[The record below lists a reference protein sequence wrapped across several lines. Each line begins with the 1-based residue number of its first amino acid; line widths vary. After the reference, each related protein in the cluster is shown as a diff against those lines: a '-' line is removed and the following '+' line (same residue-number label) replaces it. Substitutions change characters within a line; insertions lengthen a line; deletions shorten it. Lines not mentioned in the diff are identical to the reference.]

1 MALRPEDLRYFM
13 RRSLAKDLNTLD
25 AVREAE
31 LVYVTDT
38 GEIYV
43 GTKTGVRNI
52 VAEAISGAII
62 PTIGDN
68 GNWFIQGNDTG
79 RASRGPKGDAYIL
92 TDADKREIEEISG
105 NYAAIAQR
113 AATQASGSAD
123 VATQALSTV
132 QELEQRVVD
141 STVETLRLAK
151 QVESATNAVTA
162 EIQKFWQDW
171 NSIRDLVIS
180 VNEDSKVLQASALKL
195 KQEING
201 VEEQVQL
208 DIAQIEQLKA
218 DIQALSDEIDVK
230 VEQAAQVAADKVIG
244 ETKEQIDAALRTVN
258 VAKDEVLVLRN
269 ETRVSATAAATAQSG
284 SEAARDGSIA
294 ARDGSI
300 AAKNASEKAKNDAQS
315 LITSASGDF
324 NTVLTQA
331 QTAANNADNSAGRA
345 SASATSASNS
355 ATAAGTSAT
364 NAKASEIAAGV
375 SETKAKQSETTAG
388 EKVILATE
396 QADRAKTEAD
406 RAADKA
412 ASIDTSKVVKS
423 VNNIKPDPTT
433 GNVTIDVGVA
443 KWEDIQNKPTFAS
456 VATSGMYNDLIGKPE
471 IPVEY
476 VKSIRKSADKSVTF
490 TNSDGSNT
498 LIDVIKNAVQLN
510 GKEASLYQ
518 LKADMP
524 TLATVARTGRYADL
538 LEKPSLNFLPITGG
552 KLTGGLTIQSKTS
565 SQKPFTINNTEGQL
579 DFSLEKVVNVADSLE
594 TLIFK
599 NNVNHNAYKGRI
611 RFYINN
617 SYISL
622 ETISDSM
629 ALVLSNIAVPTSLL
643 DAANKQYVDEN
654 SFTNNI
660 ATLDEALA
668 GTVENKAMTP
678 KSTAEV
684 VKVKGNVPV
693 GFIKYN
699 PLSIIEEGWL
709 DASHGDTV
717 ERVAYPDL
725 WAYVKAHPELL
736 KTEKEYTTIGN
747 NNKGHVPYYSSGDG
761 TTTFR
766 LPKILWYPCATND
779 TQKYGNFATD
789 TQRNITGT
797 LLTNPQG
804 GSPFSRNQTGIW
816 IDKPETY
823 VTTIPQSANNYSA
836 QTGVDFDAS
845 KSVGAEHT
853 GEEVK
858 PKTYYGCYVV
868 KAYGTVSNIGNVDIQ
883 NVVKAQTVL
892 ENRVTAI
899 EDRKPDLDNLSMPSD
914 SAVAIT
920 LTQQNQGW
928 TAPSDGWVWAR
939 KVSDG
944 TVRGCWCRCFNN
956 PDPKQATFGTVLY
969 SDYGTAGSYD
979 LCGFIPVAKGATLYF
994 SWAYNVVIY
1003 FIPAE
1008 SALASTGVFGWA
1020 TGSTPVPTK
1029 LSNLDQRSNLILGD
1043 KDGFFNV
1050 VNGSQR
1056 EIGKYFDFNKTIAIV
1071 NVSYNCD
1078 VYYVKYIPGTSSP
1091 DTLTID
1097 FSSLGTTY
1105 VPVGQDIESRVIT
1118 FMIQCPESAPP
1129 LNWRG
1134 LPTATVVAGAVPTL
1148 ASKSIN
1154 IINLEVIYNKLQDK
1168 FTLMILPQVSVAINT
1183 P

>member
-52 VAEAISGAII
+52 VTEAISGAII
-62 PTIGDN
+62 PAIGDN

-105 NYAAIAQR
+105 NYAKAAEKSANEALDSASLAVSTLRDMEAIQQKVIDS
-113 AATQASGSAD
+113 ATE
-123 VATQALSTV
+123 VATNT
-132 QELEQRVVD
+132 LEVREQ
-141 STVETLRLAK
+141 TA
-151 QVESATNAVTA
+151 NVTA

-171 NSIRDLVIS
+171 KPIQDLVMS

-218 DIQALSDEIDVK
+218 DIQALSDEIDGK

-244 ETKEQIDAALRTVN
+244 KTKEQIDAALNTVN
-258 VAKDEVLVLRN
+258 VARDEVLVLRN
-269 ETRVSATAAATAQSG
+269 ETRIAATAAATAQSG
-284 SEAARDGSIA
+284 SEAARDASIV
-294 ARDGSI
+294 
-300 AAKNASEKAKNDAQS
+300 AKNASEKAKNDAQS

-324 NTVLTQA
+324 NIVLTQA
-331 QTAANNADNSAGRA
+331 QTAANNADNAAGRA

-364 NAKASEIAAGV
+364 NAKASETAAGV

-388 EKVILATE
+388 EKVTLATE
-396 QADRAKTEAD
+396 QADRAKAEAD
-406 RAADKA
+406 RAAENA
-412 ASIDTSKVVKS
+412 ASIDPSKLVKS

-471 IPVEY
+471 IPAEY

-498 LIDVIKNAVQLN
+498 LIDVIKNAVQLD

-524 TLATVARTGRYADL
+524 TLATVAQTGRYADL
-538 LEKPSLNFLPITGG
+538 LEKPSLDFLPITGG
-552 KLTGGLTIQSKTS
+552 KLTGGLTIQSETS
-565 SQKPFTINNTEGQL
+565 SQKPFTINNTAGQL
-579 DFSLEKVVNVADSLE
+579 DFSLEKVVNDVGSLE
-594 TLIFK
+594 TIIFK
-599 NNVNHNAYKGRI
+599 NNVNNDTYKGRI
-611 RFYINN
+611 RFYIDND
-617 SYISL
+617 YISL
-622 ETISDSM
+622 ETISEGTE
-629 ALVLSNIAVPTSLL
+629 LLLRNIALPTSLF

-684 VKVKGNVPV
+684 VKAKGNVPV

-725 WAYVKAHPELL
+725 WAYVEAHPELL
-736 KTEKEYTTIGN
+736 KTEEEYTTIGN
-747 NNKGHVPYYSSGDG
+747 NNEGHVPYYSSGDG

-779 TQKYGNFATD
+779 STLRGTFATD
-789 TQRNITGT
+789 TQRNITG
-797 LLTNPQG
+797 LAGSVVANPVSG
-804 GSPFSRNQTGIW
+804 AFEFGKTDSPLGSGTFALKRLN
-816 IDKPETY
+816 
-823 VTTIPQSANNYSA
+823 
-836 QTGVDFDAS
+836 FDAS
-845 KSVGAEHT
+845 RVVGAEHT
-853 GEEVK
+853 GDTVK

-868 KAYGTVSNIGNVDIQ
+868 KAYGTVSNTGNVDIQ
-883 NVVKAQTVL
+883 NVVNAQTVL

-920 LTQQNQGW
+920 LTQQNQAW

-939 KVSDG
+939 KIPDG
-944 TVRGCWCRCFNN
+944 TVAGSWCRCFNN
-956 PDPKQATFGTVLY
+956 PDPKQATFGTVFY
-969 SDYGTAGSYD
+969 SDYGTMGSND

-994 SWAYNVVIY
+994 SWANNAVIY

-1020 TGSTPVPTK
+1020 TGSAPVPTR
-1029 LSNLDQRSNLILGD
+1029 LSDLDQRSNLILGD

-1056 EIGKYFDFNKTIAIV
+1056 EIGKYFSLNSTKNTV

-1078 VYYVKYIPGTSSP
+1078 VYYITYAKAISM
-1091 DTLTID
+1091 LTID

-1105 VPVGQDIESRVIT
+1105 VPEGQGIESRVIT
-1118 FMIQCPESAPP
+1118 FMIQCSASAPP
-1129 LNWRG
+1129 LNWTN

-1148 ASKSIN
+1148 ATNSIN

>member
-52 VAEAISGAII
+52 VTEAISGAII

-113 AATQASGSAD
+113 AATQASGSAG

-171 NSIRDLVIS
+171 NPIQDLVMS

-258 VAKDEVLVLRN
+258 VARDEVLVLRN

-284 SEAARDGSIA
+284 SEAARDA
-294 ARDGSI
+294 SI

-331 QTAANNADNSAGRA
+331 QTAANNADNAAGRA

-364 NAKASEIAAGV
+364 NAKASETAAGV

-388 EKVILATE
+388 EKVTLATE
-396 QADRAKTEAD
+396 QADRAKAEAD
-406 RAADKA
+406 RAAENV
-412 ASIDTSKVVKS
+412 ASVDPSKLVKS

-443 KWEDIQNKPTFAS
+443 KWEDIQNKPTFAD
-456 VATSGMYNDLIGKPE
+456 VATSGMYNDLIEKPE

-498 LIDVIKNAVQLN
+498 LIDVIKNAVQLD

-524 TLATVARTGRYADL
+524 TLATVAQTGRYADL
-538 LEKPSLNFLPITGG
+538 LEKPSLDFLPITGG
-552 KLTGGLTIQSKTS
+552 KLTGGLTIQSETS
-565 SQKPFTINNTEGQL
+565 SQKPFTINNTAGQL
-579 DFSLEKVVNVADSLE
+579 DFSLEKVVNDAGSLE

-599 NNVNHNAYKGRI
+599 NNVNHDAYKGRI

-684 VKVKGNVPV
+684 VKAKGNVPV

-725 WAYVKAHPELL
+725 WAYVEAHPELL
-736 KTEKEYTTIGN
+736 KTEEEYTTIGN
-747 NNKGHVPYYSSGDG
+747 NNEGHVPYYSSGNG

-779 TQKYGNFATD
+779 STLRGTFATG
-789 TQRNITGT
+789 TQRNITGSIGEVFAP
-797 LLTNPQG
+797 NPPHTTG
-804 GSPFSRNQTGIW
+804 AFTEEVSRKIHVINDSAENHIW
-816 IDKPETY
+816 KI
-823 VTTIPQSANNYSA
+823 N
-836 QTGVDFDAS
+836 FDAS
-845 KSVGAEHT
+845 RSVGAEHT
-853 GEEVK
+853 GDTVK
-858 PKTYYGCYVV
+858 PKTHYGCYVV
-868 KAYGTVSNIGNVDIQ
+868 KAYGTVSNTGNVDIQ
-883 NVVKAQTVL
+883 NVVNAQTVL

-914 SAVAIT
+914 SAVAIS
-920 LTQQNQGW
+920 LTQQNQAW

-939 KVSDG
+939 KVPDG
-944 TVRGCWCRCFNN
+944 TVPGSWCRCFNN
-956 PDPKQATFGTVLY
+956 PDPKQATFGTLFY
-969 SDYGTAGSYD
+969 SDYGTMGSND

-994 SWAYNVVIY
+994 SWANNAVIY

-1020 TGSTPVPTK
+1020 TGSAPVPTK
-1029 LSNLDQRSNLILGD
+1029 LSDLDQRSNLILGD

-1056 EIGKYFDFNKTIAIV
+1056 EIGKYFDLNPATSIV

-1078 VYYVKYIPGTSSP
+1078 VYYIKYIPDTSLP
-1091 DTLTID
+1091 DMLTID

-1118 FMIQCPESAPP
+1118 FMIQCSTSAPP
-1129 LNWRG
+1129 LNWMG
-1134 LPTATVVAGAVPTL
+1134 LPTATVVTGAVPTL
-1148 ASKSIN
+1148 ATNSIN

>member
-52 VAEAISGAII
+52 VTEAISGAII

-105 NYAAIAQR
+105 NYAKAAEKSANEALSSASLAVSTLRDMEAIQQKVIDS
-113 AATQASGSAD
+113 ATE
-123 VATQALSTV
+123 VATNT
-132 QELEQRVVD
+132 LEVREQ
-141 STVETLRLAK
+141 TA
-151 QVESATNAVTA
+151 NVTA

-171 NSIRDLVIS
+171 KPIQDLVMS

-244 ETKEQIDAALRTVN
+244 ETKEQIDAALNTVN
-258 VAKDEVLVLRN
+258 VARDEVLVLRN
-269 ETRVSATAAATAQSG
+269 ETRVAATAAATAQSG
-284 SEAARDGSIA
+284 SEAARDASIV
-294 ARDGSI
+294 
-300 AAKNASEKAKNDAQS
+300 AKNASEKAKNDAQS

-331 QTAANNADNSAGRA
+331 QTAANNADNAAGRA

-364 NAKASEIAAGV
+364 NAKASETAAGV

-388 EKVILATE
+388 EKVTLATE
-396 QADRAKTEAD
+396 QADRAKAEAD
-406 RAADKA
+406 RAAEIA
-412 ASIDTSKVVKS
+412 ASVDPSKLVKS

-433 GNVTIDVGVA
+433 GNVTIDVGAA
-443 KWEDIQNKPTFAS
+443 KWEDIQNKPTFAD

-476 VKSIRKSADKSVTF
+476 VKSIRKSTDKSVTF

-498 LIDVIKNAVQLN
+498 LIDVIKNAVQLD

-524 TLATVARTGRYADL
+524 TLATVAQTGRYADL
-538 LEKPSLNFLPITGG
+538 LEKPSLDFLPITGG
-552 KLTGGLTIQSKTS
+552 KLTGGLTIQSETS
-565 SQKPFTINNTEGQL
+565 SQKPFTINNTAGQL
-579 DFSLEKVVNVADSLE
+579 DFSLEKVVNDTDSLE

-599 NNVNHNAYKGRI
+599 NNVNHDAYKGRI
-611 RFYINN
+611 RFYIGND
-617 SYISL
+617 YISL

-668 GTVENKAMTP
+668 GTIENKAMTP

-684 VKVKGNVPV
+684 VKAKGNVPV

-725 WAYVKAHPELL
+725 WAYVEAHPELL
-736 KTEKEYTTIGN
+736 KTEEEYATIGN
-747 NNKGHVPYYSSGDG
+747 NNEGHVPYYSSGDG

-779 TQKYGNFATD
+779 STLRGTFATD
-789 TQRNITGT
+789 TQRNITGSIGEVFAP
-797 LLTNPQG
+797 NPPHTAG
-804 GSPFSRNQTGIW
+804 AFTEEVSRKIHVINDSAENHIW
-816 IDKPETY
+816 KI
-823 VTTIPQSANNYSA
+823 N
-836 QTGVDFDAS
+836 FDAS
-845 KSVGAEHT
+845 RSVGAEHT
-853 GEEVK
+853 GDTVK
-858 PKTYYGCYVV
+858 PKTHYGCYVV
-868 KAYGTVSNIGNVDIQ
+868 KAYGTVSNTGNVDIQ
-883 NVVKAQTVL
+883 NVVNAQTVL

-920 LTQQNQGW
+920 LTQQNQAW
-928 TAPSDGWVWAR
+928 TAPSDGWIWAR
-939 KVSDG
+939 KIPDG
-944 TVRGCWCRCFNN
+944 TVAGSWCRCFNN
-956 PDPKQATFGTVLY
+956 PDPKQATFGTVFY
-969 SDYGTAGSYD
+969 SDYGTMGSND

-994 SWAYNVVIY
+994 SWANNAVIY

-1029 LSNLDQRSNLILGD
+1029 LSDLDQRSNLILGD
-1043 KDGFFNV
+1043 KDGFFNI

-1056 EIGKYFDFNKTIAIV
+1056 EIGKYFSLNSTENTV

-1078 VYYVKYIPGTSSP
+1078 VYYITYAEAISM
-1091 DTLTID
+1091 LTID

-1105 VPVGQDIESRVIT
+1105 VPEGQGIESRVIT
-1118 FMIQCPESAPP
+1118 FMIQCSASAPP
-1129 LNWRG
+1129 LNWTN

-1148 ASKSIN
+1148 ATNNIN
-1154 IINLEVIYNKLQDK
+1154 IINLEVIYNKSQDK

>member
-52 VAEAISGAII
+52 VTEAISGAII

-105 NYAAIAQR
+105 NYAKAAEKSANEALSSASLAVSTLRDMEAIQQKVIDS
-113 AATQASGSAD
+113 ATE
-123 VATQALSTV
+123 VATNT
-132 QELEQRVVD
+132 LEVREQ
-141 STVETLRLAK
+141 TA
-151 QVESATNAVTA
+151 NVTA

-171 NSIRDLVIS
+171 KPIQDLVMS

-244 ETKEQIDAALRTVN
+244 KTKEQIDAALNTVN
-258 VAKDEVLVLRN
+258 VARDEVLVLRN
-269 ETRVSATAAATAQSG
+269 ETRVAATAAATAQAG
-284 SEAARDGSIA
+284 SEAARDASIV
-294 ARDGSI
+294 
-300 AAKNASEKAKNDAQS
+300 AKNASEKAKNDAQS

-331 QTAANNADNSAGRA
+331 QTAANNADNAAGRA

-364 NAKASEIAAGV
+364 NAKASETAAGV
-375 SETKAKQSETTAG
+375 SETKAKQSETTAV
-388 EKVILATE
+388 EKVTLATE

-406 RAADKA
+406 RAAENA
-412 ASIDTSKVVKS
+412 ASIDPSKLVKS

-443 KWEDIQNKPTFAS
+443 KWEDIQNKPTFAD

-498 LIDVIKNAVQLN
+498 LIDVIKNAVQLD

-524 TLATVARTGRYADL
+524 TLATVAQTGRYADL
-538 LEKPSLNFLPITGG
+538 LEKPSLDFLPITGG
-552 KLTGGLTIQSKTS
+552 KLTGGLTIQSETS
-565 SQKPFTINNTEGQL
+565 SQKPFTINNTAGQL
-579 DFSLEKVVNVADSLE
+579 DFSLEKVVNDVGSLE
-594 TLIFK
+594 TIIFK
-599 NNVNHNAYKGRI
+599 NNVNHDTYKGRI
-611 RFYINN
+611 RFYIDND
-617 SYISL
+617 YISL
-622 ETISDSM
+622 ETISEGTE
-629 ALVLSNIAVPTSLL
+629 LLLRNIAVPTSLL
-643 DAANKQYVDEN
+643 DAANKQYVDDN

-684 VKVKGNVPV
+684 VKAKGNVPV

-709 DASHGDTV
+709 DASHGNTV

-725 WAYVKAHPELL
+725 WAYVEAHPELL
-736 KTEKEYTTIGN
+736 KTEEEYTTIGN
-747 NNKGHVPYYSSGDG
+747 NNEGHVPYYSSGDG

-766 LPKILWYPCATND
+766 LPKILWYPCTTND
-779 TQKYGNFATD
+779 STLRGTSATD
-789 TQRNITGT
+789 TQRNITGSIGEVFAP
-797 LLTNPQG
+797 NPPHTTG
-804 GSPFSRNQTGIW
+804 AFTEEVSRKIHVINDSAENHIW
-816 IDKPETY
+816 KI
-823 VTTIPQSANNYSA
+823 N
-836 QTGVDFDAS
+836 FDAS
-845 KSVGAEHT
+845 RSVGAEHT
-853 GEEVK
+853 GDTVK
-858 PKTYYGCYVV
+858 PKTHYGCYVV
-868 KAYGTVSNIGNVDIQ
+868 KAYGTVSNTGNVDIQ
-883 NVVKAQTVL
+883 NVVNAQTVL

-920 LTQQNQGW
+920 LTQQNQAW
-928 TAPSDGWVWAR
+928 TAPSDGWIWAR
-939 KVSDG
+939 KVPDG
-944 TVRGCWCRCFNN
+944 TVTGSWCRCFNN
-956 PDPKQATFGTVLY
+956 PDPKQATFGTVFY
-969 SDYGTAGSYD
+969 SDYGTMGSND

-994 SWAYNVVIY
+994 SWANNAVIY

-1029 LSNLDQRSNLILGD
+1029 LSDLDQRSNLILGD

-1056 EIGKYFDFNKTIAIV
+1056 EIGKYFDFNNTIAIV

-1078 VYYVKYIPGTSSP
+1078 VYYVKYIPDISSP
-1091 DTLTID
+1091 DMLTID

-1129 LNWRG
+1129 LNWMG
-1134 LPTATVVAGAVPTL
+1134 LPTATVVAGAVPIL

>member
-52 VAEAISGAII
+52 VTEAISGAII

-171 NSIRDLVIS
+171 NPIQDLVMS

-208 DIAQIEQLKA
+208 DVAQIEQLKA

-230 VEQAAQVAADKVIG
+230 VEQAAQVAADKVID

-258 VAKDEVLVLRN
+258 VARDEVLVLRN
-269 ETRVSATAAATAQSG
+269 ETRVSATAAATAQSD
-284 SEAARDGSIA
+284 SEAARDA
-294 ARDGSI
+294 SI

-315 LITSASGDF
+315 LITSASDDF

-331 QTAANNADNSAGRA
+331 QTAANDADNSAGRA

-364 NAKASEIAAGV
+364 NAKASETAAGV

-388 EKVILATE
+388 EKVTLATE

-406 RAADKA
+406 RAAEKA
-412 ASIDTSKVVKS
+412 ASIDSSKLVKS

-471 IPVEY
+471 IPLEY

-498 LIDVIKNAVQLN
+498 LIDVIKNAVQLD

-524 TLATVARTGRYADL
+524 TLATVAQTGRYADL
-538 LEKPSLNFLPITGG
+538 LEKPSLDFLPITGG
-552 KLTGGLTIQSKTS
+552 KLTGGLTIQSETS
-565 SQKPFTINNTEGQL
+565 SQKPFTINNTAGQL
-579 DFSLEKVVNVADSLE
+579 DFSLEKVVNDADSLE

-599 NNVNHNAYKGRI
+599 NNVNHDAYKGRI

-684 VKVKGNVPV
+684 VKAKGNVPV

-725 WAYVKAHPELL
+725 WAYVEAHPELL
-736 KTEKEYTTIGN
+736 KTEEEYTTIGN
-747 NNKGHVPYYSSGDG
+747 NNEGHVPYYSSGDG

-779 TQKYGNFATD
+779 LTLRGTFATD
-789 TQRNITGT
+789 TQRNITG
-797 LLTNPQG
+797 LAGSVVANPVSG
-804 GSPFSRNQTGIW
+804 AFEFGETDSPLGSGTFALKRLN
-816 IDKPETY
+816 
-823 VTTIPQSANNYSA
+823 
-836 QTGVDFDAS
+836 FDAS
-845 KSVGAEHT
+845 RVVGAERT
-853 GEEVK
+853 GDTVK
-858 PKTYYGCYVV
+858 PKTHYGCYVV
-868 KAYGTVSNIGNVDIQ
+868 KAYGTVSNTGNVDIQ
-883 NVVKAQTVL
+883 NVVNAQTVL

-920 LTQQNQGW
+920 LTQQNQAW

-939 KVSDG
+939 KVPDG
-944 TVRGCWCRCFNN
+944 TVTGSWCRCFNN
-956 PDPKQATFGTVLY
+956 PDPKQATFGTVFY
-969 SDYGTAGSYD
+969 NDYGTMGSND

-994 SWAYNVVIY
+994 SWANNAVIY

-1029 LSNLDQRSNLILGD
+1029 LSDLDQRSNLILGD

-1056 EIGKYFDFNKTIAIV
+1056 EIGKYFDLNPATSIV

-1078 VYYVKYIPGTSSP
+1078 VYYIKYIPDTSLP
-1091 DTLTID
+1091 DMLTID

-1118 FMIQCPESAPP
+1118 FMIQCSTSAPP
-1129 LNWRG
+1129 WNWIG

-1148 ASKSIN
+1148 ATNSIN

>member
-52 VAEAISGAII
+52 VTEAISGAII

-171 NSIRDLVIS
+171 NPIQDLVMS

-258 VAKDEVLVLRN
+258 VARDEVLVLRN

-284 SEAARDGSIA
+284 SEAARDA
-294 ARDGSI
+294 SI

-324 NTVLTQA
+324 NIVLTQA
-331 QTAANNADNSAGRA
+331 QTAANNADNAAGRA

-364 NAKASEIAAGV
+364 NAKASETAAGV

-388 EKVILATE
+388 EKVTLATE
-396 QADRAKTEAD
+396 QADRAKAEAD
-406 RAADKA
+406 RAAENA
-412 ASIDTSKVVKS
+412 AYIDPSKLVKS

-433 GNVTIDVGVA
+433 GNVTIDVGAA

-498 LIDVIKNAVQLN
+498 LIDVIKNAVQLD

-524 TLATVARTGRYADL
+524 TLATVAQTGRYADL
-538 LEKPSLNFLPITGG
+538 LEKPSLDFLPITGG
-552 KLTGGLTIQSKTS
+552 KLTGGLTIQSETS
-565 SQKPFTINNTEGQL
+565 SQKPFTINNTAGQL
-579 DFSLEKVVNVADSLE
+579 DFSLEKVVNDADSLE

-599 NNVNHNAYKGRI
+599 NNVNHDAYKGRI
-611 RFYINN
+611 RFHINN

-684 VKVKGNVPV
+684 VKKKGSIPV
-693 GFIKYN
+693 GFVKYN
-699 PLSIIEEGWL
+699 PFGTIEDGWL
-709 DASHGDTV
+709 NASSGATV
-717 ERVAYPDL
+717 ERTAYPDL
-725 WAYVKAHPELL
+725 WAYVQANPTLL
-736 KTEKEYTTIGN
+736 KTEEEWQALSTSQE
-747 NNKGHVPYYSSGDG
+747 GHVPYYSSGDG

-766 LPKILWYPCATND
+766 LPAILWYGCGTKD
-779 TQKYGNFATD
+779 TSLYGKFATD
-789 TQRNITGT
+789 TQRNITGSIGEVFAP
-797 LLTNPQG
+797 NPPHTTG
-804 GSPFSRNQTGIW
+804 AFTEEVSRKIHVIN
-816 IDKPETY
+816 D
-823 VTTIPQSANNYSA
+823 SAENHVWKIN
-836 QTGVDFDAS
+836 FDAS
-845 KSVGAEHT
+845 RSVGAEHT
-853 GEEVK
+853 GDTVK
-858 PKTYYGCYVV
+858 LKTHYGCYVV
-868 KAYGTVSNIGNVDIQ
+868 KAYGTVSNTGNVDIQ
-883 NVVKAQTVL
+883 NVVNAQTVL

-914 SAVAIT
+914 SAVVVN
-920 LTQQNQGW
+920 LSQQGQSW
-928 TAPSDGWVWAR
+928 TAPSDGWVWAI
-939 KVSDG
+939 KTGDG
-944 TVRGCWCRCFNN
+944 SVTGAWCECFNN
-956 PDPKQATFGTVLY
+956 PDPTQATFGTIFY
-969 SDYGTAGSYD
+969 SDYGISGNRY
-979 LCGFIPVAKGATLYF
+979 LCGYIPVAKGATLYF
-994 SWAYNVVIY
+994 FWSQNSRILFV
-1003 FIPAE
+1003 PAK

-1029 LSNLDQRSNLILGD
+1029 LSDLDQRSNLVLGD

-1056 EIGKYFDFNKTIAIV
+1056 EIGKYFDLNPATSIV
-1071 NVSYNCD
+1071 NVSRNCD
-1078 VYYVKYIPGTSSP
+1078 VYYIKYIPDISLP
-1091 DTLTID
+1091 DMLTID

-1129 LNWRG
+1129 LNW
-1134 LPTATVVAGAVPTL
+1134 LSPPTATVVAGAVPIL

-1168 FTLMILPQVSVAINT
+1168 ITLMILPQVSVAIDT
-1183 P
+1183 R

>member
-52 VAEAISGAII
+52 VTEAISGAII

-105 NYAAIAQR
+105 NYAKAAEKSANEALSSASLAVSTLRDMEAIQQKVIDS
-113 AATQASGSAD
+113 ATE
-123 VATQALSTV
+123 VATNT
-132 QELEQRVVD
+132 LEVREQ
-141 STVETLRLAK
+141 TA
-151 QVESATNAVTA
+151 NVTA

-171 NSIRDLVIS
+171 KPIQDLVMS

-230 VEQAAQVAADKVIG
+230 VEQAAQLVADKVIG
-244 ETKEQIDAALRTVN
+244 ETKEQIDAALNTVN
-258 VAKDEVLVLRN
+258 VARDEVLVLRN
-269 ETRVSATAAATAQSG
+269 ETRVAATAAATAQAG
-284 SEAARDGSIA
+284 SEAARDASIV
-294 ARDGSI
+294 
-300 AAKNASEKAKNDAQS
+300 AKNASEKAKNDAQS

-331 QTAANNADNSAGRA
+331 QTAANNADNAAGRA

-364 NAKASEIAAGV
+364 NAKASETAAGV
-375 SETKAKQSETTAG
+375 SETKAKQSETTAV
-388 EKVILATE
+388 EKVTLATE

-406 RAADKA
+406 RAAENA
-412 ASIDTSKVVKS
+412 ASIDPSKLVKS

-498 LIDVIKNAVQLN
+498 LIDVIKNAVQLD

-524 TLATVARTGRYADL
+524 TLATVAQTGRYADL
-538 LEKPSLNFLPITGG
+538 LEKPSLDFLPITGG

-565 SQKPFTINNTEGQL
+565 SQKPFTINNTAGQL
-579 DFSLEKVVNVADSLE
+579 DFSLEKVVNDVGSLE
-594 TLIFK
+594 TIIFK
-599 NNVNHNAYKGRI
+599 NNVNHDTYKGRI
-611 RFYINN
+611 RFYIDND
-617 SYISL
+617 YISL
-622 ETISDSM
+622 ETISEGTE
-629 ALVLSNIAVPTSLL
+629 LLLRNIAVPTSLL
-643 DAANKQYVDEN
+643 DAANKQYVDDN

-684 VKVKGNVPV
+684 VKAKGNVPV

-709 DASHGDTV
+709 DASHGNTV

-725 WAYVKAHPELL
+725 WAYVEAHPELL
-736 KTEKEYTTIGN
+736 KTEEEYTTIGN
-747 NNKGHVPYYSSGDG
+747 NNEGHVPYYSSGDG

-779 TQKYGNFATD
+779 STLRGTSATD
-789 TQRNITGT
+789 TQRNITGSIGEVFAP
-797 LLTNPQG
+797 NPPHTTG
-804 GSPFSRNQTGIW
+804 AFTEEVSRKIHVINDSAENHIW
-816 IDKPETY
+816 KI
-823 VTTIPQSANNYSA
+823 N
-836 QTGVDFDAS
+836 FDAS
-845 KSVGAEHT
+845 RSVGAEHT

-858 PKTYYGCYVV
+858 PKTHYGCYVV
-868 KAYGTVSNIGNVDIQ
+868 KAYGTVSNTGNVDIQ
-883 NVVKAQTVL
+883 NVVNAQTVL

-920 LTQQNQGW
+920 LTQQNQAW

-939 KVSDG
+939 KVPDG
-944 TVRGCWCRCFNN
+944 TVTGSWCRCFNN
-956 PDPKQATFGTVLY
+956 PDSKQATFGTVFY
-969 SDYGTAGSYD
+969 SDYGTMGSND

-994 SWAYNVVIY
+994 SWANNAVIY

-1056 EIGKYFDFNKTIAIV
+1056 EIGKYFSLNSTEETV

-1078 VYYVKYIPGTSSP
+1078 VYYITYAQAIS
-1091 DTLTID
+1091 TLTIN
-1097 FSSLGTTY
+1097 FASLGTTY
-1105 VPVGQDIESRVIT
+1105 VPEGQDIESRVIT
-1118 FMIQCPESAPP
+1118 FMIQCSSSVPV
-1129 LNWRG
+1129 LDWTN
-1134 LPTATVVAGAVPTL
+1134 LPTVMVVAGAVPTL
-1148 ASKSIN
+1148 TANNIN

>member
-52 VAEAISGAII
+52 VTEAISGAII

-79 RASRGPKGDAYIL
+79 RESRGPKGDAYIL

-151 QVESATNAVTA
+151 QVESATHAVTA

-171 NSIRDLVIS
+171 NSIQDLVIS

-244 ETKEQIDAALRTVN
+244 ETKEQIDAALGTVN
-258 VAKDEVLVLRN
+258 VARDEVLVLRN

-284 SEAARDGSIA
+284 SEAARDA
-294 ARDGSI
+294 SI

-364 NAKASEIAAGV
+364 NAKASETAAGV

-388 EKVILATE
+388 EKVTLATE

-406 RAADKA
+406 RAAEKA
-412 ASIDTSKVVKS
+412 ASIDPSKVVKS

-498 LIDVIKNAVQLN
+498 LIDVIKNAVQLD

-524 TLATVARTGRYADL
+524 TLATVAQTGRYADL
-538 LEKPSLNFLPITGG
+538 LEKPSLDFLPITGG

-565 SQKPFTINNTEGQL
+565 SQKPFTINNTAGQL
-579 DFSLEKVVNVADSLE
+579 DFSLEKVVNDADSLE

-599 NNVNHNAYKGRI
+599 NNVNHDAYKGRI

-684 VKVKGNVPV
+684 VKAKGNVPV

-736 KTEKEYTTIGN
+736 KTEEEYTTIGN
-747 NNKGHVPYYSSGDG
+747 NNEGHVPYYSSGDG

-766 LPKILWYPCATND
+766 LPKILWYPCATNNL
-779 TQKYGNFATD
+779 TLRGTFATD
-789 TQRNITGT
+789 TQRNITG
-797 LLTNPQG
+797 LAGSVVANPVSG
-804 GSPFSRNQTGIW
+804 AFEFGETDSPLGSGTFALKRLN
-816 IDKPETY
+816 
-823 VTTIPQSANNYSA
+823 
-836 QTGVDFDAS
+836 FDAS
-845 KSVGAEHT
+845 RVVGAEHT
-853 GEEVK
+853 GDTVK
-858 PKTYYGCYVV
+858 PKTHYGCYVV
-868 KAYGTVSNIGNVDIQ
+868 KAYGTVSNTGNVDIQ
-883 NVVKAQTVL
+883 NVVNAQTVL

-920 LTQQNQGW
+920 LTQQNQAW

-939 KVSDG
+939 KVPDG
-944 TVRGCWCRCFNN
+944 TVTGSWCRCFNN
-956 PDPKQATFGTVLY
+956 PNPKQATFGTVFY
-969 SDYGTAGSYD
+969 SDYGTMGSND

-994 SWAYNVVIY
+994 SWGNNAVIY

-1029 LSNLDQRSNLILGD
+1029 LSDLDQRSNLILGD
-1043 KDGFFNV
+1043 KDGFFNI

-1056 EIGKYFDFNKTIAIV
+1056 EIGKYFDFNAIAIV

-1078 VYYVKYIPGTSSP
+1078 VYYVKYIPDISSP
-1091 DTLTID
+1091 DMLTID

-1129 LNWRG
+1129 LNWMG
-1134 LPTATVVAGAVPTL
+1134 LPTATVVAGAVPIL

>member
-52 VAEAISGAII
+52 VTEAISGAII

-105 NYAAIAQR
+105 NYAKAAEKSANEALSSASLAVSTLRDMEAIQQKVIDS
-113 AATQASGSAD
+113 ATE
-123 VATQALSTV
+123 VATNT
-132 QELEQRVVD
+132 LEVREQ
-141 STVETLRLAK
+141 TA
-151 QVESATNAVTA
+151 NVTA

-171 NSIRDLVIS
+171 KPIQDLVMS

-218 DIQALSDEIDVK
+218 DIQALSDEIDGK
-230 VEQAAQVAADKVIG
+230 VEQAAQVTADKVIG
-244 ETKEQIDAALRTVN
+244 ETKEQIDAALNTVN
-258 VAKDEVLVLRN
+258 VARDEVLVLRN

-284 SEAARDGSIA
+284 SEAARDASIV
-294 ARDGSI
+294 
-300 AAKNASEKAKNDAQS
+300 AKNASEKAKNDAQS

-331 QTAANNADNSAGRA
+331 QTAANNADNAAGRA

-355 ATAAGTSAT
+355 AAAAGTSAT
-364 NAKASEIAAGV
+364 NAKASETAAGV

-388 EKVILATE
+388 EKVTLATE
-396 QADRAKTEAD
+396 QADRAKAEAD
-406 RAADKA
+406 RAAENA
-412 ASIDTSKVVKS
+412 ASIDPSKLVKS

-471 IPVEY
+471 IPVKY

-498 LIDVIKNAVQLN
+498 LIDVIKNAVQLD

-524 TLATVARTGRYADL
+524 TLATVAQTGRYADL
-538 LEKPSLNFLPITGG
+538 LEKPSLDFLPITGG
-552 KLTGGLTIQSKTS
+552 KLTGGLTIQSETS
-565 SQKPFTINNTEGQL
+565 SQKPFIINNTAGQL
-579 DFSLEKVVNVADSLE
+579 DFSLEKVVNTADKVEELRFN
-594 TLIFK
+594 TNANNDNYNGRIIFK
-599 NNVNHNAYKGRI
+599 IIKASGE
-611 RFYINN
+611 
-617 SYISL
+617 SSWISMESASTL
-622 ETISDSM
+622 SR
-629 ALVLSNIAVPTSLL
+629 VLLRNIEAPGLNY
-643 DAANKQYVDEN
+643 DAANKLYVDNN
-654 SFTNNI
+654 SFTKNK
-660 ATLDEALA
+660 ATLEEALA
-668 GTVENKAMTP
+668 GLIDNKAMTP

-684 VKVKGNVPV
+684 VKKKGSIPV
-693 GFIKYN
+693 GFVKYN
-699 PLSIIEEGWL
+699 PFGTIEDGWL
-709 DASHGDTV
+709 NASSGATV
-717 ERVAYPDL
+717 ERTAYPDL
-725 WAYVKAHPELL
+725 WAYVQANPTLL
-736 KTEKEYTTIGN
+736 KTEEEWQALSTSQE
-747 NNKGHVPYYSSGDG
+747 GHVPYYSSGDG

-766 LPKILWYPCATND
+766 LPAILWYGCGTKD
-779 TQKYGNFATD
+779 TSLYGKFATD
-789 TQRNITGT
+789 TQRNITGSIGEVFAP
-797 LLTNPQG
+797 NPPHTTG
-804 GSPFSRNQTGIW
+804 AFTEEVSRKIHVINDSTDNHIW
-816 IDKPETY
+816 KI
-823 VTTIPQSANNYSA
+823 N
-836 QTGVDFDAS
+836 FDAS
-845 KSVGAEHT
+845 RSVGAEHT
-853 GEEVK
+853 GDTVK
-858 PKTYYGCYVV
+858 PKTHYGCYVV
-868 KAYGTVSNIGNVDIQ
+868 KAYGTVSNTGNVDIQ
-883 NVVKAQTVL
+883 NVVNAQTVL

-920 LTQQNQGW
+920 LTQQNQAW

-939 KVSDG
+939 KIPDG
-944 TVRGCWCRCFNN
+944 TVAGSWCRCFNN
-956 PDPKQATFGTVLY
+956 PDPKQATFGTVFY
-969 SDYGTAGSYD
+969 SDYGTMGSND

-994 SWAYNVVIY
+994 SWANNAVIY

-1020 TGSTPVPTK
+1020 TGSAPVPTR
-1029 LSNLDQRSNLILGD
+1029 LSDLDQRSNLILGD

-1056 EIGKYFDFNKTIAIV
+1056 EIGKYFSLNSTKNTV

-1078 VYYVKYIPGTSSP
+1078 VYYITYAEAINM
-1091 DTLTID
+1091 LTID

-1105 VPVGQDIESRVIT
+1105 VPEGQGIESRVIT
-1118 FMIQCPESAPP
+1118 FMIQCSASAPP
-1129 LNWRG
+1129 LNWTN

-1148 ASKSIN
+1148 ASNSIN

>member
-1 MALRPEDLRYFM
+1 M
-13 RRSLAKDLNTLD
+13 
-25 AVREAE
+25 
-31 LVYVTDT
+31 
-38 GEIYV
+38 
-43 GTKTGVRNI
+43 
-52 VAEAISGAII
+52 
-62 PTIGDN
+62 
-68 GNWFIQGNDTG
+68 
-79 RASRGPKGDAYIL
+79 
-92 TDADKREIEEISG
+92 
-105 NYAAIAQR
+105 
-113 AATQASGSAD
+113 
-123 VATQALSTV
+123 
-132 QELEQRVVD
+132 
-141 STVETLRLAK
+141 
-151 QVESATNAVTA
+151 
-162 EIQKFWQDW
+162 
-171 NSIRDLVIS
+171 
-180 VNEDSKVLQASALKL
+180 
-195 KQEING
+195 
-201 VEEQVQL
+201 
-208 DIAQIEQLKA
+208 
-218 DIQALSDEIDVK
+218 
-230 VEQAAQVAADKVIG
+230 
-244 ETKEQIDAALRTVN
+244 
-258 VAKDEVLVLRN
+258 
-269 ETRVSATAAATAQSG
+269 
-284 SEAARDGSIA
+284 
-294 ARDGSI
+294 
-300 AAKNASEKAKNDAQS
+300 
-315 LITSASGDF
+315 
-324 NTVLTQA
+324 
-331 QTAANNADNSAGRA
+331 
-345 SASATSASNS
+345 
-355 ATAAGTSAT
+355 
-364 NAKASEIAAGV
+364 
-375 SETKAKQSETTAG
+375 
-388 EKVILATE
+388 
-396 QADRAKTEAD
+396 
-406 RAADKA
+406 
-412 ASIDTSKVVKS
+412 
-423 VNNIKPDPTT
+423 
-433 GNVTIDVGVA
+433 A

-498 LIDVIKNAVQLN
+498 LIDVIKNAVQLD

-524 TLATVARTGRYADL
+524 TLATVAQTGRYADL
-538 LEKPSLNFLPITGG
+538 LEKPSLDFLPITGG
-552 KLTGGLTIQSKTS
+552 KLTGGLTIQSETS
-565 SQKPFTINNTEGQL
+565 SQKPFTINNTAGQL
-579 DFSLEKVVNVADSLE
+579 DFSLEKVVNDADSLE

-599 NNVNHNAYKGRI
+599 NNVNHDAYKGRI
-611 RFYINN
+611 RFYIGND
-617 SYISL
+617 YISL

-684 VKVKGNVPV
+684 VKAKGNVPV

-725 WAYVKAHPELL
+725 WAYVEAHPELL
-736 KTEKEYTTIGN
+736 KTEEEYTTISDN
-747 NNKGHVPYYSSGDG
+747 NEGHVPYYSSGDG

-779 TQKYGNFATD
+779 STLRGTFATD
-789 TQRNITGT
+789 TQRNITGE
-797 LLTNPQG
+797 LATNPKG

-816 IDKPETY
+816 VDRPETY
-823 VTTIPQSANNYSA
+823 VTTIPQSANDYLA
-836 QTGVDFDAS
+836 QINVGFDAS
-845 KSVGAEHT
+845 RSVGADHT
-853 GEEVK
+853 GDTVK
-858 PKTYYGCYVV
+858 PKTHYGCYVV
-868 KAYGTVSNIGNVDIQ
+868 KAYGTVSNTGNVDIQ
-883 NVVKAQTVL
+883 NVVNAQTVL

-920 LTQQNQGW
+920 LTQQNQAW
-928 TAPSDGWVWAR
+928 TAPSDGWIWAR
-939 KVSDG
+939 KVPDG
-944 TVRGCWCRCFNN
+944 TVTGSWCRCFNN
-956 PDPKQATFGTVLY
+956 PDPKQATFGTVFY
-969 SDYGTAGSYD
+969 SDYGTMGSND

-994 SWAYNVVIY
+994 SWANNAVIY

-1029 LSNLDQRSNLILGD
+1029 LSDLDQRSNLILGD

-1056 EIGKYFDFNKTIAIV
+1056 EIGKYFDFNNTIAIV

-1078 VYYVKYIPGTSSP
+1078 VYYVKYIPDISSP
-1091 DTLTID
+1091 DMLTID

-1129 LNWRG
+1129 LNWMG
-1134 LPTATVVAGAVPTL
+1134 LPTATVVAGAVPIL

>member
-52 VAEAISGAII
+52 VTEAISGAII

-141 STVETLRLAK
+141 STVETLRLAN

-171 NSIRDLVIS
+171 KPIQDLVMS
-180 VNEDSKVLQASALKL
+180 VNEDSKALQASALKL

-244 ETKEQIDAALRTVN
+244 ETKEQIDAALNTVN
-258 VAKDEVLVLRN
+258 VARDEVLVLRN
-269 ETRVSATAAATAQSG
+269 ETRVAATAAATAQSG
-284 SEAARDGSIA
+284 SEAARDASIV
-294 ARDGSI
+294 
-300 AAKNASEKAKNDAQS
+300 AKNASEKAKNDAQS

-331 QTAANNADNSAGRA
+331 QTAANNADNAAGRA

-355 ATAAGTSAT
+355 ASAAGTSAT
-364 NAKASEIAAGV
+364 NAKASETAAGV

-388 EKVILATE
+388 EKVTLATE
-396 QADRAKTEAD
+396 QADRAKAEAD
-406 RAADKA
+406 RAAENA
-412 ASIDTSKVVKS
+412 ASVDPSKLVKS

-433 GNVTIDVGVA
+433 GNVTIDVGAA
-443 KWEDIQNKPTFAS
+443 KWEDIQNKPTFAD
-456 VATSGMYNDLIGKPE
+456 VATSGIYNDLIGKPE

-498 LIDVIKNAVQLN
+498 LIDVIKNAVQLD

-524 TLATVARTGRYADL
+524 TLATVAQTGRYADL
-538 LEKPSLNFLPITGG
+538 LEKPSLDFLPITGG
-552 KLTGGLTIQSKTS
+552 KLTGGLTIQSETS
-565 SQKPFTINNTEGQL
+565 SQKPFTINNTAGQL
-579 DFSLEKVVNVADSLE
+579 DFSLEKVVNDVGSLE
-594 TLIFK
+594 TIIFK
-599 NNVNHNAYKGRI
+599 NNVNNDTYKGRI
-611 RFYINN
+611 RFYIDND
-617 SYISL
+617 YISL
-622 ETISDSM
+622 ETISEGTE
-629 ALVLSNIAVPTSLL
+629 LLLRNIALPTSLF

-684 VKVKGNVPV
+684 VKAKGNVPV

-725 WAYVKAHPELL
+725 WAYVEAHPELL
-736 KTEKEYTTIGN
+736 KTEEEYTTIGN
-747 NNKGHVPYYSSGDG
+747 NNEGHVPYYSSGDG

-779 TQKYGNFATD
+779 LTLRGTFATD
-789 TQRNITGT
+789 TQRNITGSVSEDIMIKSASATGAISITT
-797 LLTNPQG
+797 LD
-804 GSPFSRNQTGIW
+804 S
-816 IDKPETY
+816 TY
-823 VTTIPQSANNYSA
+823 PSTANENCRRA
-836 QTGVDFDAS
+836 FWDFDAS
-845 KSVGAEHT
+845 RSVGAEHT
-853 GEEVK
+853 GDTVK
-858 PKTYYGCYVV
+858 PKTHYGCYVV
-868 KAYGTVSNIGNVDIQ
+868 KAYGTVSNTGNVDIQ
-883 NVVKAQTVL
+883 NVVNAQTVL

-928 TAPSDGWVWAR
+928 TAPSDGWIWAR
-939 KVSDG
+939 KVPDG
-944 TVRGCWCRCFNN
+944 TVTGSWCRCFNN
-956 PDPKQATFGTVLY
+956 PDPKQATFGTVFY
-969 SDYGTAGSYD
+969 SDYGTMGSND

-994 SWAYNVVIY
+994 SWANNAVIY

-1020 TGSTPVPTK
+1020 TDSTPVPAK
-1029 LSNLDQRSNLILGD
+1029 LSDLDQRSNLILGD

-1056 EIGKYFDFNKTIAIV
+1056 EIGKYFDLNPATSIV

-1078 VYYVKYIPGTSSP
+1078 VYYIKYIPDISLP
-1091 DTLTID
+1091 DMLTID

-1105 VPVGQDIESRVIT
+1105 VPEGQDIESRVIT
-1118 FMIQCPESAPP
+1118 FMIQCSTSAPP
-1129 LNWRG
+1129 LNWTN

-1148 ASKSIN
+1148 ATNSIN

>member
-52 VAEAISGAII
+52 VTEAISGAII

-151 QVESATNAVTA
+151 QVESATNEVTA

-171 NSIRDLVIS
+171 NPIQDLVMS
-180 VNEDSKVLQASALKL
+180 VNEGSKVLQASALKL

-244 ETKEQIDAALRTVN
+244 ETKEQIDAALKTVN
-258 VAKDEVLVLRN
+258 VARDEVLVLRN

-284 SEAARDGSIA
+284 SEAARDA
-294 ARDGSI
+294 SI

-331 QTAANNADNSAGRA
+331 QTAANNADNAAGRA

-364 NAKASEIAAGV
+364 NAKASETAAGV

-388 EKVILATE
+388 EKVTLATE
-396 QADRAKTEAD
+396 QADRAKAEAD
-406 RAADKA
+406 RAAENV
-412 ASIDTSKVVKS
+412 ASLDPSKLVKS

-443 KWEDIQNKPTFAS
+443 KWEDIQNKPTFAD

-498 LIDVIKNAVQLN
+498 LIDVIKNAVQLD

-524 TLATVARTGRYADL
+524 TLATVAQTGRYADL
-538 LEKPSLNFLPITGG
+538 LEKPSLDFLPITGG
-552 KLTGGLTIQSKTS
+552 KLTGGLTIQSETS
-565 SQKPFTINNTEGQL
+565 SQKPFTINNTAGQL
-579 DFSLEKVVNVADSLE
+579 DFSLEKVVNDADSLE

-599 NNVNHNAYKGRI
+599 NNVNHDAYKGRI

-684 VKVKGNVPV
+684 VKAKGNVPV

-725 WAYVKAHPELL
+725 WAYVEAHPELL
-736 KTEKEYTTIGN
+736 KTEEEYTTIGN
-747 NNKGHVPYYSSGDG
+747 NNEGHVPYYSSGNG

-766 LPKILWYPCATND
+766 LPKILWYPCDTND
-779 TQKYGNFATD
+779 STLRGTFATD
-789 TQRNITGT
+789 TQRNITGSIGEVFAP
-797 LLTNPQG
+797 NPPHTTG
-804 GSPFSRNQTGIW
+804 AFTEEVSRKIHVIN
-816 IDKPETY
+816 D
-823 VTTIPQSANNYSA
+823 SAENHIGKIN
-836 QTGVDFDAS
+836 FDAS
-845 KSVGAEHT
+845 RSVGAEHT
-853 GEEVK
+853 GDTVK
-858 PKTYYGCYVV
+858 PKTHYGCYVV
-868 KAYGTVSNIGNVDIQ
+868 KAYGTVSNTGNVDIQ
-883 NVVKAQTVL
+883 NVVNAQTVL

-914 SAVAIT
+914 SAVAIS
-920 LTQQNQGW
+920 LTQQNQAW

-939 KVSDG
+939 KVPDG
-944 TVRGCWCRCFNN
+944 TVPGSWCRCFNN
-956 PDPKQATFGTVLY
+956 PDPKQATFGTVFY
-969 SDYGTAGSYD
+969 SDYGTMGSND

-994 SWAYNVVIY
+994 SWGNNAVIY

-1056 EIGKYFDFNKTIAIV
+1056 EIGKYFDLNPDTSIV

-1078 VYYVKYIPGTSSP
+1078 VYYIKYIPHTRVS
-1091 DTLTID
+1091 DMLTID

-1118 FMIQCPESAPP
+1118 FMIQCSTSAPP
-1129 LNWRG
+1129 LEWRG
-1134 LPTATVVAGAVPTL
+1134 LPTATVVAGEVPTL
-1148 ASKSIN
+1148 ATNSIN

-1168 FTLMILPQVSVAINT
+1168 FTLMILPQVSVAIKT

>member
-52 VAEAISGAII
+52 VTEAISGAII

-162 EIQKFWQDW
+162 EIQKFWHDW
-171 NSIRDLVIS
+171 NPIQDLVMS

-258 VAKDEVLVLRN
+258 VARDEVLVLRN

-284 SEAARDGSIA
+284 SEAARDA
-294 ARDGSI
+294 SI
-300 AAKNASEKAKNDAQS
+300 AAKNASEKAKKDAQS
-315 LITSASGDF
+315 LIISASGDF

-364 NAKASEIAAGV
+364 NAKASETAAGV

-388 EKVILATE
+388 EKVTLATE

-406 RAADKA
+406 RAAENA
-412 ASIDTSKVVKS
+412 ASVDPSKLVKS

-498 LIDVIKNAVQLN
+498 LIDVIKNAVQLD

-524 TLATVARTGRYADL
+524 TLATVAQTGRYADL
-538 LEKPSLNFLPITGG
+538 LEKPSLDFLPITGG
-552 KLTGGLTIQSKTS
+552 KLTGGLTIQSETS
-565 SQKPFTINNTEGQL
+565 SQKPFTINNTAGQL
-579 DFSLEKVVNVADSLE
+579 DFSLEKVVNDVGSLE

-599 NNVNHNAYKGRI
+599 NNVNHDAYKGRI

-684 VKVKGNVPV
+684 VKAKGNVPV

-725 WAYVKAHPELL
+725 WAYVEAHPELL
-736 KTEKEYTTIGN
+736 KTEEEYTTIGN
-747 NNKGHVPYYSSGDG
+747 NNEGHVPYYSSGDG

-779 TQKYGNFATD
+779 STLRDTFATD
-789 TQRNITGT
+789 TQRNITGSIGEVFAP
-797 LLTNPQG
+797 NPPHTTG
-804 GSPFSRNQTGIW
+804 AFTEEVSRKIHVINDSAENHIW
-816 IDKPETY
+816 KI
-823 VTTIPQSANNYSA
+823 N
-836 QTGVDFDAS
+836 FDAS
-845 KSVGAEHT
+845 RVVGAEHT
-853 GEEVK
+853 GDTVK

-868 KAYGTVSNIGNVDIQ
+868 KAYGTVSNTGNVDIQ
-883 NVVKAQTVL
+883 NVVNAQTVL

-920 LTQQNQGW
+920 LTQQNQAW

-939 KVSDG
+939 KVPDG
-944 TVRGCWCRCFNN
+944 TVTGSWCRCFNN
-956 PDPKQATFGTVLY
+956 PEPKQATFGTVFY
-969 SDYGTAGSYD
+969 SDYGTMGSND

-994 SWAYNVVIY
+994 SWANNAVIY

-1029 LSNLDQRSNLILGD
+1029 LSDLDQRSNLILGD

-1056 EIGKYFDFNKTIAIV
+1056 EIGKYFDLNPATSIV

-1078 VYYVKYIPGTSSP
+1078 VYYIKYIPDTSLP
-1091 DTLTID
+1091 DMLTID

-1118 FMIQCPESAPP
+1118 FMIQCSTSAPP
-1129 LNWRG
+1129 LNWMG

-1148 ASKSIN
+1148 ATNSIN

>member
-52 VAEAISGAII
+52 VTEAISGAII

-105 NYAAIAQR
+105 NYAKAAEKSANEALSSASLAVSTLRDMEAIQQKVIDS
-113 AATQASGSAD
+113 ATE
-123 VATQALSTV
+123 VATNT
-132 QELEQRVVD
+132 LEVREQ
-141 STVETLRLAK
+141 TA
-151 QVESATNAVTA
+151 NVTA

-171 NSIRDLVIS
+171 KPIQDLVMS

-244 ETKEQIDAALRTVN
+244 KTKEQIDAALNTVN
-258 VAKDEVLVLRN
+258 VARDEVLVLRN
-269 ETRVSATAAATAQSG
+269 ETRVAATAAATAQAG
-284 SEAARDGSIA
+284 SEAARDASIV
-294 ARDGSI
+294 
-300 AAKNASEKAKNDAQS
+300 AKNASEKAKNDAQS

-331 QTAANNADNSAGRA
+331 QTAANNADNAAGRA

-364 NAKASEIAAGV
+364 NAKASETAAGV

-388 EKVILATE
+388 EKVTLATE
-396 QADRAKTEAD
+396 QADRAKAEAD
-406 RAADKA
+406 RAAEIA
-412 ASIDTSKVVKS
+412 ASVDPSKLVKS

-433 GNVTIDVGVA
+433 GNVTIDVGAA
-443 KWEDIQNKPTFAS
+443 KWEDIQNKPTFAD

-476 VKSIRKSADKSVTF
+476 VKSIRKSTDKSVTF

-498 LIDVIKNAVQLN
+498 LIDVIKNAVQLD

-524 TLATVARTGRYADL
+524 TLATVAQTGRYADL
-538 LEKPSLNFLPITGG
+538 LEKPSLDFLPITGG
-552 KLTGGLTIQSKTS
+552 KLTGGLTIQSETS
-565 SQKPFTINNTEGQL
+565 SQKPFTINNTAGQL
-579 DFSLEKVVNVADSLE
+579 DFSLEKVVNDADSLE

-599 NNVNHNAYKGRI
+599 NNVNHDAYKGRI

-622 ETISDSM
+622 ETISDST
-629 ALVLSNIAVPTSLL
+629 ALLLSNIAVPTSLL
-643 DAANKQYVDEN
+643 DAANKQYVDDN

-684 VKVKGNVPV
+684 VKAKGNVPV

-709 DASHGDTV
+709 DASHGNTV

-725 WAYVKAHPELL
+725 WAYVEAHPELL
-736 KTEKEYTTIGN
+736 KTEEEYTTIGN
-747 NNKGHVPYYSSGDG
+747 NNEGHVPYYSSGDG

-779 TQKYGNFATD
+779 STLRGTFATD
-789 TQRNITGT
+789 TRRNITGELQT
-797 LLTNPQG
+797 TTQG
-804 GSPFSRNQTGIW
+804 GSPFSRNQIGIW
-816 IDKPETY
+816 IDRPATY
-823 VTTIPQSANNYSA
+823 VTTIPNASDPKYSA
-836 QTGVDFDAS
+836 QSNVGFDAS

-853 GEEVK
+853 GDTVK
-858 PKTYYGCYVV
+858 PKTHYGCYVV
-868 KAYGTVSNIGNVDIQ
+868 KAYGTVSNTGNVDIQ
-883 NVVKAQTVL
+883 NVVNAQTVL

-920 LTQQNQGW
+920 LTQQNQSW
-928 TAPSDGWVWAR
+928 TAPSDGYIFAKKIGSNTGSWMN
-939 KVSDG
+939 
-944 TVRGCWCRCFNN
+944 CWNAPEIAN
-956 PDPKQATFGTVLY
+956 VTYGQLLY
-969 SDYGTAGSYD
+969 CDYGQPYVS
-979 LCGFIPVAKGATLYF
+979 LCGHIPVAKGMTMYF
-994 SWAYNVVIY
+994 NWANNAVIY

-1029 LSNLDQRSNLILGD
+1029 LRDLDQRSNLILGD
-1043 KDGFFNV
+1043 KDGFFNI

-1056 EIGKYFDFNKTIAIV
+1056 EIGKYFSLNSTENTV

-1078 VYYVKYIPGTSSP
+1078 VYYITYAEAISM
-1091 DTLTID
+1091 LTID

-1105 VPVGQDIESRVIT
+1105 VPEGQGIESRVIT
-1118 FMIQCPESAPP
+1118 FMIQCSASAPP
-1129 LNWRG
+1129 LNWTN

-1148 ASKSIN
+1148 ATNNIN
-1154 IINLEVIYNKLQDK
+1154 IINLEVIYNKSQDK

>member
-52 VAEAISGAII
+52 VTEAISGAII

-105 NYAAIAQR
+105 NYAKAAEKSANEALDSASLAVSTLRDMEAIQQKVIDS
-113 AATQASGSAD
+113 ATE
-123 VATQALSTV
+123 VATNT
-132 QELEQRVVD
+132 LEVREQ
-141 STVETLRLAK
+141 TA
-151 QVESATNAVTA
+151 NVTA

-171 NSIRDLVIS
+171 KPIQDLVMS

-244 ETKEQIDAALRTVN
+244 ETKEQIDAALNTVN
-258 VAKDEVLVLRN
+258 VARDEVLVLRN
-269 ETRVSATAAATAQSG
+269 ETRVAATAAATAQSG
-284 SEAARDGSIA
+284 SEAARDASIV
-294 ARDGSI
+294 
-300 AAKNASEKAKNDAQS
+300 AKNASEKAKNDAQS

-331 QTAANNADNSAGRA
+331 QTAANNADNAAGRA

-364 NAKASEIAAGV
+364 NAKASETAAGV

-388 EKVILATE
+388 EKVTLATE
-396 QADRAKTEAD
+396 QADRAKAEAD
-406 RAADKA
+406 RAAEIA
-412 ASIDTSKVVKS
+412 ASVDPSKLVKS

-433 GNVTIDVGVA
+433 GNVTIDVGAA
-443 KWEDIQNKPTFAS
+443 KWEDIQNKPTFAD

-476 VKSIRKSADKSVTF
+476 VKSIRKSTDKSVTF

-498 LIDVIKNAVQLN
+498 LIDVIKNAVQLD

-524 TLATVARTGRYADL
+524 TLATVAQTGRYADL
-538 LEKPSLNFLPITGG
+538 LEKPSLDFLPITGG
-552 KLTGGLTIQSKTS
+552 KLTGGLTIQSETS
-565 SQKPFTINNTEGQL
+565 SQKPFTINNTAGQL
-579 DFSLEKVVNVADSLE
+579 DFSLEKVVNDADSLE
-594 TLIFK
+594 TMIFK
-599 NNVNHNAYKGRI
+599 NNVNHDAYKGRI

-622 ETISDSM
+622 ETISDST
-629 ALVLSNIAVPTSLL
+629 ALLLSNIAVPTSLL
-643 DAANKQYVDEN
+643 DAANKQYVDDN

-684 VKVKGNVPV
+684 VKAKGNVPV

-709 DASHGDTV
+709 DASHGNTV

-725 WAYVKAHPELL
+725 WAYVEAHPELL
-736 KTEKEYTTIGN
+736 KTEEEYTTIGN
-747 NNKGHVPYYSSGDG
+747 NNEGHVPYYSSGDG

-779 TQKYGNFATD
+779 STLRGTFATD
-789 TQRNITGT
+789 TQRNITDSIGEVFAP
-797 LLTNPQG
+797 NPPHTTG
-804 GSPFSRNQTGIW
+804 AFTEEVSRKIHVINDSAENHIW
-816 IDKPETY
+816 KI
-823 VTTIPQSANNYSA
+823 N
-836 QTGVDFDAS
+836 FDAS
-845 KSVGAEHT
+845 RSVGAEHT
-853 GEEVK
+853 GDTVK
-858 PKTYYGCYVV
+858 PKTHYGCYVV
-868 KAYGTVSNIGNVDIQ
+868 KAYGTVSNTGNVDIQ
-883 NVVKAQTVL
+883 NVVNAQTVL

-920 LTQQNQGW
+920 LTQQNEAW

-939 KVSDG
+939 RIPDG
-944 TVRGCWCRCFNN
+944 TVTGSWCRCFNN
-956 PDPKQATFGTVLY
+956 PDPKQATFGTVFY
-969 SDYGTAGSYD
+969 SDYGTMGSND

-994 SWAYNVVIY
+994 TWANNAVIY

-1029 LSNLDQRSNLILGD
+1029 LSDLDQRSNLILGD

-1056 EIGKYFDFNKTIAIV
+1056 EIGKYFDLNPATSIV

-1078 VYYVKYIPGTSSP
+1078 VYYITYAQAIS
-1091 DTLTID
+1091 TLTID

-1105 VPVGQDIESRVIT
+1105 VPKGQDIESRVIT
-1118 FMIQCPESAPP
+1118 FMIQCSSPVPV
-1129 LNWRG
+1129 LNWTN
-1134 LPTATVVAGAVPTL
+1134 LPTATVVAGVVPTL
-1148 ASKSIN
+1148 ATNSIN
-1154 IINLEVIYNKLQDK
+1154 IINLEVIYNKPQDK

>member
-52 VAEAISGAII
+52 VTEAISGAII

-92 TDADKREIEEISG
+92 TDADKREIEQISG

-123 VATQALSTV
+123 VAAQALSTV
-132 QELEQRVVD
+132 QELEQKVVD
-141 STVETLRLAK
+141 STVEALRLAK

-171 NSIRDLVIS
+171 KSIQNLVMSI
-180 VNEDSKVLQASALKL
+180 NEDSKVLQASALKL

-244 ETKEQIDAALRTVN
+244 ETKEQIDAALNTVN
-258 VAKDEVLVLRN
+258 VARDEILVLRN
-269 ETRVSATAAATAQSG
+269 ETRVAATAAATAQSG
-284 SEAARDGSIA
+284 SEAARDASIV
-294 ARDGSI
+294 
-300 AAKNASEKAKNDAQS
+300 AKNASEKAKNDAQS

-331 QTAANNADNSAGRA
+331 QTAANNADNAAGRA

-355 ATAAGTSAT
+355 AAAAGKSAT
-364 NAKASEIAAGV
+364 NAKASETAAGV
-375 SETKAKQSETTAG
+375 SETKAKQSETAAAG
-388 EKVILATE
+388 KVTLATE

-406 RAADKA
+406 RAAEKA
-412 ASIDTSKVVKS
+412 ASINLSKLVKS

-524 TLATVARTGRYADL
+524 TLATVAKTGRYADL

-565 SQKPFTINNTEGQL
+565 SQKPFTINNTAGQL
-579 DFSLEKVVNVADSLE
+579 DFSLEKVVNSADSSE
-594 TLIFK
+594 TMIFK
-599 NNVNHNAYKGRI
+599 NNVNHDAYKGRI

-622 ETISDSM
+622 ETISGSM
-629 ALVLSNIAVPTSLL
+629 ALLLSNIAVPTSLL

-660 ATLDEALA
+660 ATLNEALA

-684 VKVKGNVPV
+684 VKAKGNVPV

-725 WAYVKAHPELL
+725 WAYVEAHPKLL

-747 NNKGHVPYYSSGDG
+747 NNGGHVPYYSSGNG

-779 TQKYGNFATD
+779 LTLRGTFATD
-789 TQRNITGT
+789 TQRNITRLAGSVVANPVSGAFEFGETDPPLGSGT
-797 LLTNPQG
+797 FALKRLN
-804 GSPFSRNQTGIW
+804 
-816 IDKPETY
+816 
-823 VTTIPQSANNYSA
+823 
-836 QTGVDFDAS
+836 FDAS
-845 KSVGAEHT
+845 RVVGAERT
-853 GEEVK
+853 GDTVK
-858 PKTYYGCYVV
+858 PKTHYGCYVV
-868 KAYGTVSNIGNVDIQ
+868 KAYGTVSNTGNVDIQ
-883 NVVKAQTVL
+883 NVVNAQTVL

-914 SAVAIT
+914 SAVVVN
-920 LTQQNQGW
+920 LTQQGQSW
-928 TAPSDGWVWAR
+928 TAPSDGWVWAI
-939 KVSDG
+939 KTGDG
-944 TVRGCWCRCFNN
+944 SVTGAWCECFNN
-956 PDPKQATFGTVLY
+956 PDPTQATFGTIFY
-969 SDYGTAGSYD
+969 SDYGISGNRY
-979 LCGFIPVAKGATLYF
+979 LCGYIPVAKGATLYF
-994 SWAYNVVIY
+994 FWSQNSRILFV
-1003 FIPAE
+1003 PAK

-1020 TGSTPVPTK
+1020 NGSTPVPTK
-1029 LSNLDQRSNLILGD
+1029 LSDLDQRSNLVLGD
-1043 KDGFFNV
+1043 KNGFFNV

-1056 EIGKYFDFNKTIAIV
+1056 EIGKYFDFNNTTAIV

-1078 VYYVKYIPGTSSP
+1078 VYYVKYTSDISSSNM
-1091 DTLTID
+1091 LTID
-1097 FSSLGTTY
+1097 FSRLGTTY

-1118 FMIQCPESAPP
+1118 FMIQCPKSAPP
-1129 LNWRG
+1129 LNWTG

-1148 ASKSIN
+1148 ASKNIN

>member
-52 VAEAISGAII
+52 VTEAISGAII

-79 RASRGPKGDAYIL
+79 RASRGPKGDAYLL

-171 NSIRDLVIS
+171 NLIQDLVMS

-244 ETKEQIDAALRTVN
+244 KTKEQIDAALKTVN
-258 VAKDEVLVLRN
+258 VARDEVLVLRN
-269 ETRVSATAAATAQSG
+269 ETRVAATAAATAQSG
-284 SEAARDGSIA
+284 SEAARDASIV
-294 ARDGSI
+294 
-300 AAKNASEKAKNDAQS
+300 AKNASEKAKNDAQS
-315 LITSASGDF
+315 LITSASDDF

-331 QTAANNADNSAGRA
+331 QTAANNADNAAGRA

-355 ATAAGTSAT
+355 AAAAGTSAT
-364 NAKASEIAAGV
+364 NAKASETAAGV

-388 EKVILATE
+388 EKVTLATE
-396 QADRAKTEAD
+396 QADRAKAEAD
-406 RAADKA
+406 RAAENA
-412 ASIDTSKVVKS
+412 ASIDPSKLVKS

-476 VKSIRKSADKSVTF
+476 VKSIRKSTDKSVTF

-498 LIDVIKNAVQLN
+498 LIDVIKNAVQLD

-524 TLATVARTGRYADL
+524 TLATVAQTGRYADL
-538 LEKPSLNFLPITGG
+538 LEKPSLDFLPITGG
-552 KLTGGLTIQSKTS
+552 KLTGGLTIQSETS
-565 SQKPFTINNTEGQL
+565 SQKPFTINNTAGQL
-579 DFSLEKVVNVADSLE
+579 DFSLEKVVNDAGSLE

-599 NNVNHNAYKGRI
+599 NNVNHDAYKGRI

-622 ETISDSM
+622 ETISESM

-643 DAANKQYVDEN
+643 DAANKQYVDDN

-684 VKVKGNVPV
+684 VKAKGNVPV

-725 WAYVKAHPELL
+725 WAYVEAHPELL
-736 KTEKEYTTIGN
+736 KTEEEYTTIGN
-747 NNKGHVPYYSSGDG
+747 NNEGHVPYYSSGDG

-766 LPKILWYPCATND
+766 LPKIMWYPCATND
-779 TQKYGNFATD
+779 LTLRGTFATN
-789 TQRNITGT
+789 TQRNITAEIIRPDGANTLWCDARVPTVSGALSVTETGT
-797 LLTNPQG
+797 TNYNG
-804 GSPFSRNQTGIW
+804 MES
-816 IDKPETY
+816 
-823 VTTIPQSANNYSA
+823 
-836 QTGVDFDAS
+836 GVGTVAFKITFDAS
-845 KSVGAEHT
+845 RSVGAEHT
-853 GEEVK
+853 GDTVK
-858 PKTYYGCYVV
+858 PKTHYGCYVV
-868 KAYGTVSNIGNVDIQ
+868 KAYGTVSNTGNVDIQ
-883 NVVKAQTVL
+883 NVVNAQTVL

-920 LTQQNQGW
+920 LTHQNEGW
-928 TAPSDGWVWAR
+928 TAPSDGWIWAR
-939 KVSDG
+939 KVPDG
-944 TVRGCWCRCFNN
+944 TVTGSWCRCFNN
-956 PDPKQATFGTVLY
+956 PDPKRATFGTVFY
-969 SDYGTAGSYD
+969 SDYGTMGSND

-994 SWAYNVVIY
+994 SWANNAVIY

-1029 LSNLDQRSNLILGD
+1029 LSDLDQRSNLILGD

-1056 EIGKYFDFNKTIAIV
+1056 EIGKYFSLNSTENTV

-1078 VYYVKYIPGTSSP
+1078 VYYITYAEAISM
-1091 DTLTID
+1091 LTIN

-1105 VPVGQDIESRVIT
+1105 VPKGQDIESRVIT
-1118 FMIQCPESAPP
+1118 FMIQCSSSVPV
-1129 LNWRG
+1129 LDWTN
-1134 LPTATVVAGAVPTL
+1134 LPTVMVVAGAVPTL
-1148 ASKSIN
+1148 TANNIN

>member
-52 VAEAISGAII
+52 VTEAISGAII

-105 NYAAIAQR
+105 NYAKAAEKSANEALSSASLAVSTLRDMEAIQQKVIDS
-113 AATQASGSAD
+113 ATE
-123 VATQALSTV
+123 VATNT
-132 QELEQRVVD
+132 LEVREQ
-141 STVETLRLAK
+141 TA
-151 QVESATNAVTA
+151 NVTA

-171 NSIRDLVIS
+171 KPIQDLVMS

-230 VEQAAQVAADKVIG
+230 VEQAAQLVADKVIG
-244 ETKEQIDAALRTVN
+244 ETKEQIDAALNTVN
-258 VAKDEVLVLRN
+258 VARDEVLVLRD
-269 ETRVSATAAATAQSG
+269 ETRVAATAAATAQAG
-284 SEAARDGSIA
+284 SEAARDASIV
-294 ARDGSI
+294 
-300 AAKNASEKAKNDAQS
+300 AKNASEKAKNDAQS

-324 NTVLTQA
+324 NIVLTQA
-331 QTAANNADNSAGRA
+331 QTAANNADNAAGRA

-355 ATAAGTSAT
+355 AAAAGTSAT
-364 NAKASEIAAGV
+364 NAKASETAAGV

-388 EKVILATE
+388 EKVTLATE
-396 QADRAKTEAD
+396 QADRAKAEAD
-406 RAADKA
+406 RAAENA
-412 ASIDTSKVVKS
+412 ASIDPSKLVKS

-476 VKSIRKSADKSVTF
+476 VKSIRKSADKSVIF
-490 TNSDGSNT
+490 TNSGGSNT
-498 LIDVIKNAVQLN
+498 LIDVIKNAVQLD

-524 TLATVARTGRYADL
+524 TLATVAQTGRYADL
-538 LEKPSLNFLPITGG
+538 LEKPSLDFLPITGG
-552 KLTGGLTIQSKTS
+552 KLTGGLTIQSETS
-565 SQKPFTINNTEGQL
+565 SQKPFTINNTAGQL
-579 DFSLEKVVNVADSLE
+579 DFSLEKVVNDVGSLE
-594 TLIFK
+594 TIIFK
-599 NNVNHNAYKGRI
+599 NNVNHDTYKGRI
-611 RFYINN
+611 RFYIDND
-617 SYISL
+617 YISL
-622 ETISDSM
+622 ETISEGTE
-629 ALVLSNIAVPTSLL
+629 LLLRNIAVPTSLL
-643 DAANKQYVDEN
+643 DAANKQYVDDN

-684 VKVKGNVPV
+684 VKAKGNVPV

-725 WAYVKAHPELL
+725 WAYVEAHPELL
-736 KTEKEYTTIGN
+736 KTEEEYTTIGN
-747 NNKGHVPYYSSGDG
+747 NNEGHVPYYSSGDG

-766 LPKILWYPCATND
+766 LPKILWYPCTTND
-779 TQKYGNFATD
+779 STLRGTSATD
-789 TQRNITGT
+789 TQRNITGSIGEVFAP
-797 LLTNPQG
+797 NP
-804 GSPFSRNQTGIW
+804 PHTTGAFT
-816 IDKPETY
+816 E
-823 VTTIPQSANNYSA
+823 
-836 QTGVDFDAS
+836 
-845 KSVGAEHT
+845 
-853 GEEVK
+853 
-858 PKTYYGCYVV
+858 YGCYVV
-868 KAYGTVSNIGNVDIQ
+868 KAYGTVSNTGNVDIQ
-883 NVVKAQTVL
+883 NVVNAQTVL

-920 LTQQNQGW
+920 LTQQYQAW
-928 TAPSDGWVWAR
+928 TAPSDGWIWAR
-939 KVSDG
+939 QVPDG
-944 TVRGCWCRCFNN
+944 TVAGSWCRCFNN
-956 PDPKQATFGTVLY
+956 PDPKQATFGTVFY
-969 SDYGTAGSYD
+969 SDYGTMGNND

-994 SWAYNVVIY
+994 SWANNVVIY

-1029 LSNLDQRSNLILGD
+1029 LSDLDQRSNLILGD

-1056 EIGKYFDFNKTIAIV
+1056 EIGKYFSLNSTEETV

-1078 VYYVKYIPGTSSP
+1078 VYYITYAQAIS
-1091 DTLTID
+1091 TLTIN
-1097 FSSLGTTY
+1097 FASLGTTY
-1105 VPVGQDIESRVIT
+1105 VPEGQDIESRVIT
-1118 FMIQCPESAPP
+1118 FMIQCSSSVPV
-1129 LNWRG
+1129 LDWTN
-1134 LPTATVVAGAVPTL
+1134 LPTAMVVAGAVPTL
-1148 ASKSIN
+1148 TANNIN

>member
-52 VAEAISGAII
+52 VTEAISGAII

-151 QVESATNAVTA
+151 QVESATNAVTT

-171 NSIRDLVIS
+171 NPIQDLVMS

-244 ETKEQIDAALRTVN
+244 KTKEQIDAVLRTVN

-284 SEAARDGSIA
+284 SEAARDA
-294 ARDGSI
+294 SI
-300 AAKNASEKAKNDAQS
+300 AAKKASEKAKNDAQS

-345 SASATSASNS
+345 SASATSAFNS

-364 NAKASEIAAGV
+364 NAKASETAAGV
-375 SETKAKQSETTAG
+375 SATKAKQSETTAG
-388 EKVILATE
+388 EKVTLATE

-406 RAADKA
+406 RAAENA
-412 ASIDTSKVVKS
+412 ASIIDPSKLVKS

-471 IPVEY
+471 IPVKY

-490 TNSDGSNT
+490 TDSDGSNT

-524 TLATVARTGRYADL
+524 TLATVAQTGRYADL

-565 SQKPFTINNTEGQL
+565 SQKPFTINNTAGQL
-579 DFSLEKVVNVADSLE
+579 DFSLEKVVNDAGSLE

-599 NNVNHNAYKGRI
+599 NNVNHDAYKGRI

-643 DAANKQYVDEN
+643 DAANKQYVDKN

-668 GTVENKAMTP
+668 GKVENKAMTP

-684 VKVKGNVPV
+684 VKAKGNVPV

-725 WAYVKAHPELL
+725 WAYVAAHPELL
-736 KTEKEYTTIGN
+736 KTEEEYTTIGN
-747 NNKGHVPYYSSGDG
+747 NNEGHVPYYSSGNG

-779 TQKYGNFATD
+779 STLRGTFATG
-789 TQRNITGT
+789 TQRNITGSA
-797 LLTNPQG
+797 NDDIMIK
-804 GSPFSRNQTGIW
+804 SASATGAIS
-816 IDKPETY
+816 ITTSDKPYPST
-823 VTTIPQSANNYSA
+823 ANENCR
-836 QTGVDFDAS
+836 QVFWDFDAS
-845 KSVGAEHT
+845 RSVGAEHT
-853 GEEVK
+853 GDTVK
-858 PKTYYGCYVV
+858 PKTHYGCYVV
-868 KAYGTVSNIGNVDIQ
+868 KAYGTVSNTGNVDIQ
-883 NVVKAQTVL
+883 NVVNAQTVL

-939 KVSDG
+939 KVPDG
-944 TVRGCWCRCFNN
+944 TVTGSWCRCFNN
-956 PDPKQATFGTVLY
+956 PDPKQATFGTVFY
-969 SDYGTAGSYD
+969 SDYGTMGSND

-994 SWAYNVVIY
+994 SWANNVVIY

-1029 LSNLDQRSNLILGD
+1029 LSDLDQRSNLILGD

-1056 EIGKYFDFNKTIAIV
+1056 EIGKYFDLNPATSIV

-1078 VYYVKYIPGTSSP
+1078 VYYIKYIPDTSLP
-1091 DTLTID
+1091 DMLTIN

-1118 FMIQCPESAPP
+1118 FMIQCSTSAPP
-1129 LNWRG
+1129 LNWTG

-1148 ASKSIN
+1148 ATNSIN

>member
-52 VAEAISGAII
+52 VTEAISGAII

-79 RASRGPKGDAYIL
+79 RASRGPKGDAYLL

-171 NSIRDLVIS
+171 NPIQDLVMS

-258 VAKDEVLVLRN
+258 VARDEVLVLRN

-284 SEAARDGSIA
+284 SEAARDA
-294 ARDGSI
+294 SI

-331 QTAANNADNSAGRA
+331 QTAANNADNAAGRA

-364 NAKASEIAAGV
+364 NAKASETAAGV

-388 EKVILATE
+388 EKVTLATE
-396 QADRAKTEAD
+396 QADRAKAEAD
-406 RAADKA
+406 RAAENA
-412 ASIDTSKVVKS
+412 ASIDPSKLVKS

-498 LIDVIKNAVQLN
+498 LIDVIKNAVQLD

-524 TLATVARTGRYADL
+524 TLATVAQTGRYADL
-538 LEKPSLNFLPITGG
+538 LEKPSLDFLPITGG
-552 KLTGGLTIQSKTS
+552 KLTGGLTIQSETS
-565 SQKPFTINNTEGQL
+565 SQKPFTINNTAGQL
-579 DFSLEKVVNVADSLE
+579 DFSLEKVVNDVGSLE
-594 TLIFK
+594 TIIFK
-599 NNVNHNAYKGRI
+599 NNVNHDTYKGRI
-611 RFYINN
+611 RFYIDND
-617 SYISL
+617 YISL
-622 ETISDSM
+622 ETISEGTE
-629 ALVLSNIAVPTSLL
+629 LLLRNIAVPTSLL
-643 DAANKQYVDEN
+643 DAANKQYVDDN

-684 VKVKGNVPV
+684 VKAKGNVPV

-709 DASHGDTV
+709 DASHGNTV

-725 WAYVKAHPELL
+725 WAYVEAHPELL
-736 KTEKEYTTIGN
+736 KTEEEYTTIGN
-747 NNKGHVPYYSSGDG
+747 NNEGHVPYYSSGDG

-779 TQKYGNFATD
+779 STLRGTSATD
-789 TQRNITGT
+789 TQRNITGSIGEVFAP
-797 LLTNPQG
+797 NPPHTTG
-804 GSPFSRNQTGIW
+804 AFTEEVSRKIHVINDSADNHIW
-816 IDKPETY
+816 KI
-823 VTTIPQSANNYSA
+823 N
-836 QTGVDFDAS
+836 FDAS
-845 KSVGAEHT
+845 RSVGAEHT
-853 GEEVK
+853 GDTVK
-858 PKTYYGCYVV
+858 PKTHYGCYVV
-868 KAYGTVSNIGNVDIQ
+868 KAYGTVSNTGNVDIQ
-883 NVVKAQTVL
+883 NVVNAQTVL

-920 LTQQNQGW
+920 LTQQNQAW
-928 TAPSDGWVWAR
+928 TAPSDGWIWAR
-939 KVSDG
+939 KVPDG
-944 TVRGCWCRCFNN
+944 TVTGSWCRCFNN
-956 PDPKQATFGTVLY
+956 PDPKQATFGTVFY
-969 SDYGTAGSYD
+969 SDYGTMGNND
-979 LCGFIPVAKGATLYF
+979 ICGFIPVAKGATLYF
-994 SWAYNVVIY
+994 SWANNAVIY

-1029 LSNLDQRSNLILGD
+1029 LSDLDQRSNLILGD

-1056 EIGKYFDFNKTIAIV
+1056 EIGKYFSLNSTEETV

-1078 VYYVKYIPGTSSP
+1078 VYYITYAQAIS
-1091 DTLTID
+1091 TLTIN
-1097 FSSLGTTY
+1097 FASLGTTY
-1105 VPVGQDIESRVIT
+1105 VPEGQDIESRVIT
-1118 FMIQCPESAPP
+1118 FMIQCSSSVPV
-1129 LNWRG
+1129 LDWTN
-1134 LPTATVVAGAVPTL
+1134 LPTVMVVAGAVPTL
-1148 ASKSIN
+1148 TANNIN

>member
-52 VAEAISGAII
+52 VTEAISGAII

-105 NYAAIAQR
+105 NYAKAAEKSANEALSSASLAVSTLRDMEAIQQKVIDS
-113 AATQASGSAD
+113 ATE
-123 VATQALSTV
+123 VATNT
-132 QELEQRVVD
+132 LEVREQ
-141 STVETLRLAK
+141 TA
-151 QVESATNAVTA
+151 NVTA

-171 NSIRDLVIS
+171 KPIQDLVMS

-230 VEQAAQVAADKVIG
+230 VEQAA
-244 ETKEQIDAALRTVN
+244 
-258 VAKDEVLVLRN
+258 
-269 ETRVSATAAATAQSG
+269 TAQAG
-284 SEAARDGSIA
+284 SEAARDASIV
-294 ARDGSI
+294 
-300 AAKNASEKAKNDAQS
+300 AKNASEKAKNDAQS

-331 QTAANNADNSAGRA
+331 QTAANNADNAAGRA

-364 NAKASEIAAGV
+364 NAKASETAAGV
-375 SETKAKQSETTAG
+375 SETKAKQSETTAV
-388 EKVILATE
+388 EKVTLATE

-406 RAADKA
+406 RAAENA
-412 ASIDTSKVVKS
+412 ASIDPSKLVKS

-443 KWEDIQNKPTFAS
+443 KWEDIQNKPTFAD

-498 LIDVIKNAVQLN
+498 LIDVIKNAVQLD

-524 TLATVARTGRYADL
+524 TLATVAQTGRYADL
-538 LEKPSLNFLPITGG
+538 LEKPSLDFLPITGG
-552 KLTGGLTIQSKTS
+552 KLTGGLTIQSETS
-565 SQKPFTINNTEGQL
+565 SQKPFIINNTAGQL
-579 DFSLEKVVNVADSLE
+579 DFSLEKVVNDVGSLE
-594 TLIFK
+594 TIIFK
-599 NNVNHNAYKGRI
+599 NNVNHDTYKGRI
-611 RFYINN
+611 RFYIDND
-617 SYISL
+617 YISL
-622 ETISDSM
+622 ETISEGTE
-629 ALVLSNIAVPTSLL
+629 LLLRNIAVPTSLF

-684 VKVKGNVPV
+684 VKAKGNVPV

-725 WAYVKAHPELL
+725 WAYVEAHPELL
-736 KTEKEYTTIGN
+736 KTEEEYTTIGDN
-747 NNKGHVPYYSSGDG
+747 NEGHVPYYSSGDG

-779 TQKYGNFATD
+779 STLRGHFATD
-789 TQRNITGT
+789 TQRNITGSVSEDVMIK
-797 LLTNPQG
+797 PA
-804 GSPFSRNQTGIW
+804 SATGAIP
-816 IDKPETY
+816 ITILDSTY
-823 VTTIPQSANNYSA
+823 PSTANENCRRA
-836 QTGVDFDAS
+836 FWDFDAS
-845 KSVGAEHT
+845 RVVGAEHT

-858 PKTYYGCYVV
+858 PKTHYGCYVV
-868 KAYGTVSNIGNVDIQ
+868 KAYGTVSNTGNVDIQ
-883 NVVKAQTVL
+883 NVVNAQTVL

-920 LTQQNQGW
+920 LTQQNQAW
-928 TAPSDGWVWAR
+928 TAPSDGWIWAR
-939 KVSDG
+939 KVPDG
-944 TVRGCWCRCFNN
+944 TVTGSWCRCFNN
-956 PDPKQATFGTVLY
+956 PDPKQATFGTVFY
-969 SDYGTAGSYD
+969 SDYGTMGSND

-994 SWAYNVVIY
+994 SWANNAVIY

-1029 LSNLDQRSNLILGD
+1029 LSDLDQRSNLILGD

-1056 EIGKYFDFNKTIAIV
+1056 EIGKYFDFNNTIAIV
-1071 NVSYNCD
+1071 NVSSNCD
-1078 VYYVKYIPGTSSP
+1078 VYYVKYIPDISSP
-1091 DTLTID
+1091 DMLTID

-1129 LNWRG
+1129 LNWMG
-1134 LPTATVVAGAVPTL
+1134 LPTATVVAGAVPIL

>member
-52 VAEAISGAII
+52 VTEAISGAII

-162 EIQKFWQDW
+162 DIKKFWQDW
-171 NSIRDLVIS
+171 KPIQDLVMS

-195 KQEING
+195 EQEING

-244 ETKEQIDAALRTVN
+244 KTKEQIDAALNTVN
-258 VAKDEVLVLRN
+258 VVRDEVLVLRN
-269 ETRVSATAAATAQSG
+269 ETRVAATAAATAQSG
-284 SEAARDGSIA
+284 SEAARDASIV
-294 ARDGSI
+294 
-300 AAKNASEKAKNDAQS
+300 AKNASEKAKNDAQS

-331 QTAANNADNSAGRA
+331 QTAANNADNAAGRA
-345 SASATSASNS
+345 SASATNASNS
-355 ATAAGTSAT
+355 AAAAGMSAT
-364 NAKASEIAAGV
+364 NAKASETAAGV

-388 EKVILATE
+388 EKVTLATE
-396 QADRAKTEAD
+396 QADRAKAEAD
-406 RAADKA
+406 RAAENA
-412 ASIDTSKVVKS
+412 ASIDPSKLVKS

-443 KWEDIQNKPTFAS
+443 KWEDIQNKPTFAD
-456 VATSGMYNDLIGKPE
+456 VATSGIYNDLIGKPE

-498 LIDVIKNAVQLN
+498 LIDVIKNAVQLD
-510 GKEASLYQ
+510 GKKASLYQ

-524 TLATVARTGRYADL
+524 TLATIAQTGRYADL
-538 LEKPSLNFLPITGG
+538 LEKPSLNFLPTTGG

-565 SQKPFTINNTEGQL
+565 SQKPFIINNTAGQL
-579 DFSLEKVVNVADSLE
+579 DFSLEKVVNDVGSLE
-594 TLIFK
+594 TIIFK
-599 NNVNHNAYKGRI
+599 NNVNNDTYKGRI
-611 RFYINN
+611 RFYIDND
-617 SYISL
+617 YISL
-622 ETISDSM
+622 ETISEGTG
-629 ALVLSNIAVPTSLL
+629 LLLSNIAVPTSLL
-643 DAANKQYVDEN
+643 DAANKKYVDEN

-668 GTVENKAMTP
+668 GTVKNKAMTP

-684 VKVKGNVPV
+684 VKAKGNVPV

-717 ERVAYPDL
+717 ERAAYPDL
-725 WAYVKAHPELL
+725 WAYVKAHPKLL

-747 NNKGHVPYYSSGDG
+747 NNKGHVPYYSNGNG

-779 TQKYGNFATD
+779 LTLRGTFATD
-789 TQRNITGT
+789 TQRNITG
-797 LLTNPQG
+797 LAGSVIANPVSG
-804 GSPFSRNQTGIW
+804 AFEFGETDPPLGSGTFALKRLN
-816 IDKPETY
+816 
-823 VTTIPQSANNYSA
+823 
-836 QTGVDFDAS
+836 FDAS
-845 KSVGAEHT
+845 RVVGAEHT
-853 GEEVK
+853 VDTVK
-858 PKTYYGCYVV
+858 PKTHYGCYVV
-868 KAYGTVSNIGNVDIQ
+868 KAYGTVSNTGNVDIQ
-883 NVVKAQTVL
+883 NVVNAQTVL

-920 LTQQNQGW
+920 LTQQNEAW

-939 KVSDG
+939 KVPDG
-944 TVRGCWCRCFNN
+944 TVIGSWCRCFNN
-956 PDPKQATFGTVLY
+956 PDPKQATFGTVFY
-969 SDYGTAGSYD
+969 SDYGTRGNND

-994 SWAYNVVIY
+994 SWANNAVIY

-1043 KDGFFNV
+1043 KNGFFNV

-1056 EIGKYFDFNKTIAIV
+1056 EIGKYFDFNNTIAIV

-1078 VYYVKYIPGTSSP
+1078 VYYVKYTPDISSP
-1091 DTLTID
+1091 DMLTID

-1105 VPVGQDIESRVIT
+1105 VPVGQNIESRVIT
-1118 FMIQCPESAPP
+1118 FMIQCPKSAPP
-1129 LNWRG
+1129 LNWMG
-1134 LPTATVVAGAVPTL
+1134 LPTATVVAGAVPIL

>member
-52 VAEAISGAII
+52 VTEAISGAII

-171 NSIRDLVIS
+171 NLIQDLVMS

-230 VEQAAQVAADKVIG
+230 VEQAAQAAADKVIG

-258 VAKDEVLVLRN
+258 VARDEVLVLRN
-269 ETRVSATAAATAQSG
+269 ETRVAATAAATAQSG
-284 SEAARDGSIA
+284 SEAARDA
-294 ARDGSI
+294 SI

-324 NTVLTQA
+324 DIVLTQA

-364 NAKASEIAAGV
+364 NAKASETAAGV

-388 EKVILATE
+388 EKVTLATE

-406 RAADKA
+406 RAAENA
-412 ASIDTSKVVKS
+412 ASIDPSKLVKS

-476 VKSIRKSADKSVTF
+476 VKSILKSADKSVTF

-498 LIDVIKNAVQLN
+498 LIDVIKNAVQLD

-524 TLATVARTGRYADL
+524 TLATVAQTGRYADL
-538 LEKPSLNFLPITGG
+538 LEKPSLDFLPTTGG

-565 SQKPFTINNTEGQL
+565 SQKPFTINNTAGQL
-579 DFSLEKVVNVADSLE
+579 DFSLEKVVNDVGSLE
-594 TLIFK
+594 TIIFK
-599 NNVNHNAYKGRI
+599 NNVNHDTYKGRI

-617 SYISL
+617 DYISL
-622 ETISDSM
+622 ETISEGTE
-629 ALVLSNIAVPTSLL
+629 LLLRNIAVPTSLF

-684 VKVKGNVPV
+684 VKAKGNVPV

-725 WAYVKAHPELL
+725 WAYVEAHPELL

-747 NNKGHVPYYSSGDG
+747 NNEGHVPYYSSGDG

-779 TQKYGNFATD
+779 STLRGTFATD
-789 TQRNITGT
+789 TTKSHKHSIAQVQRTMGGWGGISAGGTNAPVMPIEGYAETNLTGDT
-797 LLTNPQG
+797 DTQ
-804 GSPFSRNQTGIW
+804 
-816 IDKPETY
+816 
-823 VTTIPQSANNYSA
+823 
-836 QTGVDFDAS
+836 
-845 KSVGAEHT
+845 
-853 GEEVK
+853 
-858 PKTYYGCYVV
+858 PKTHYGCYVV
-868 KAYGTVSNIGNVDIQ
+868 KAYGTVSNTGNVDIQ
-883 NVVKAQTVL
+883 NVVNAQTVL

-920 LTQQNQGW
+920 LTQQYQAW

-939 KVSDG
+939 KVPDG
-944 TVRGCWCRCFNN
+944 TVTGSWCRCFNN
-956 PDPKQATFGTVLY
+956 PDPKQATFGTVFY
-969 SDYGTAGSYD
+969 SDYGTMGSND

-994 SWAYNVVIY
+994 SWANNAVIY

-1029 LSNLDQRSNLILGD
+1029 LSDLDQRSNCILGD

-1056 EIGKYFDFNKTIAIV
+1056 EIGKYFDFNNTIATV

-1078 VYYVKYIPGTSSP
+1078 VYYVKYIPDISSP
-1091 DTLTID
+1091 DMLTID

-1129 LNWRG
+1129 LNWMG
-1134 LPTATVVAGAVPTL
+1134 LPTATVVAGAVPIL

>member
-52 VAEAISGAII
+52 VTEAISGAII

-113 AATQASGSAD
+113 AAIQASGSAD

-171 NSIRDLVIS
+171 NLIQNLVMS

-230 VEQAAQVAADKVIG
+230 VEQAAQVAANKVIG
-244 ETKEQIDAALRTVN
+244 ETKEQIDAALSTVN
-258 VAKDEVLVLRN
+258 VARDEVLVLRN

-284 SEAARDGSIA
+284 SEAARDA
-294 ARDGSI
+294 SI

-364 NAKASEIAAGV
+364 NAKASETAAGV

-388 EKVILATE
+388 KKVTLATE

-406 RAADKA
+406 RAAENA
-412 ASIDTSKVVKS
+412 ASIDPSKLVKS

-476 VKSIRKSADKSVTF
+476 VKSIHKSADKSVTF

-498 LIDVIKNAVQLN
+498 LIDVIKNAVQLD

-524 TLATVARTGRYADL
+524 TLATVAQTGRYADL
-538 LEKPSLNFLPITGG
+538 LEKPSLDFLPITGG
-552 KLTGGLTIQSKTS
+552 KLTGGLTIQSETS
-565 SQKPFTINNTEGQL
+565 SQKPFTINNTAGQL
-579 DFSLEKVVNVADSLE
+579 DFSLEKVVNDADSLE
-594 TLIFK
+594 TIIFK
-599 NNVNHNAYKGRI
+599 NNVNHDAYKGRI

-684 VKVKGNVPV
+684 VKAKGNVPV

-725 WAYVKAHPELL
+725 WAYVEAHPELL
-736 KTEKEYTTIGN
+736 KTEEEYTTIGN
-747 NNKGHVPYYSSGDG
+747 NNEGHVPYYSSGDG

-779 TQKYGNFATD
+779 LTLRGTFATD
-789 TQRNITGT
+789 IQRNITGELQT
-797 LLTNPQG
+797 TAQG
-804 GSPFSRNQTGIW
+804 GSPFSRNQIGIW
-816 IDKPETY
+816 IDRPATY
-823 VTTIPQSANNYSA
+823 VTTIPNSSDPKYSA
-836 QTGVDFDAS
+836 QVNVGFDAS
-845 KSVGAEHT
+845 RSVGADHT
-853 GEEVK
+853 GDTVK
-858 PKTYYGCYVV
+858 PKTHYGCYVV
-868 KAYGTVSNIGNVDIQ
+868 KAYGTVSNTGNVDIQ
-883 NVVKAQTVL
+883 NVVNAQTVL

-920 LTQQNQGW
+920 LTQQNEAW
-928 TAPSDGWVWAR
+928 TAPSDGWIWAR
-939 KVSDG
+939 KIPDG
-944 TVRGCWCRCFNN
+944 TVTGSWCRCFNN
-956 PDPKQATFGTVLY
+956 PDPKQATFGTVFY
-969 SDYGTAGSYD
+969 SDYGTMGNND

-994 SWAYNVVIY
+994 SWANNAVIY

-1029 LSNLDQRSNLILGD
+1029 LSDLDQRSNLILGD

-1056 EIGKYFDFNKTIAIV
+1056 EIGKYFDLNPATSIV

-1078 VYYVKYIPGTSSP
+1078 VYYITYAQAIS
-1091 DTLTID
+1091 TLTID

-1105 VPVGQDIESRVIT
+1105 VPKGQGIESRVIT
-1118 FMIQCPESAPP
+1118 FMIQCSSPVPV
-1129 LNWRG
+1129 LNWTN
-1134 LPTATVVAGAVPTL
+1134 LPTATVVAGVVPTL
-1148 ASKSIN
+1148 ATNSIN
-1154 IINLEVIYNKLQDK
+1154 IINLEVIYNKSQDK

>member
-52 VAEAISGAII
+52 VTEAISGAII

-105 NYAAIAQR
+105 NYAKAAEKSANEALDYASLAVSTLRDMEAIQQKVIDS
-113 AATQASGSAD
+113 ATE
-123 VATQALSTV
+123 VATNT
-132 QELEQRVVD
+132 LEVKEQ
-141 STVETLRLAK
+141 TA
-151 QVESATNAVTA
+151 NVTA

-171 NSIRDLVIS
+171 KSIQDLVMS

-244 ETKEQIDAALRTVN
+244 KTKEQIDAALNTVN
-258 VAKDEVLVLRN
+258 VARDEVLVLRN
-269 ETRVSATAAATAQSG
+269 ETRVAATAAATAQSG
-284 SEAARDGSIA
+284 SEAARDASIV
-294 ARDGSI
+294 
-300 AAKNASEKAKNDAQS
+300 AKNASEKAKNDAQS

-331 QTAANNADNSAGRA
+331 QTAANNADNAAGRA

-355 ATAAGTSAT
+355 AAAAGTSVT
-364 NAKASEIAAGV
+364 NAKASETAAGV

-388 EKVILATE
+388 EKVTLATE
-396 QADRAKTEAD
+396 QADRAKAEAD
-406 RAADKA
+406 RAAENA
-412 ASIDTSKVVKS
+412 ASVDPSKLVKS

-498 LIDVIKNAVQLN
+498 LIDVIKNAVQLD

-524 TLATVARTGRYADL
+524 TLATVAQTGRYADL
-538 LEKPSLNFLPITGG
+538 LEKPSLDFLPITGG
-552 KLTGGLTIQSKTS
+552 KLTGGLTIQSETS
-565 SQKPFTINNTEGQL
+565 SQKPFTINNTAGQL
-579 DFSLEKVVNVADSLE
+579 DFSLEKVVNDADSLE
-594 TLIFK
+594 TMIFK
-599 NNVNHNAYKGRI
+599 NNVNHDAYKGRI

-629 ALVLSNIAVPTSLL
+629 ALLLSNIAVPTSLL

-684 VKVKGNVPV
+684 VKAKGNVPV

-725 WAYVKAHPELL
+725 WAYVEAHPELL
-736 KTEKEYTTIGN
+736 KTEEEYTTIGN
-747 NNKGHVPYYSSGDG
+747 NNEGHVPYYSSGDG

-779 TQKYGNFATD
+779 STLRGTFATD
-789 TQRNITGT
+789 TQRNITGSISEDVMI
-797 LLTNPQG
+797 
-804 GSPFSRNQTGIW
+804 SPARATGAIS
-816 IDKPETY
+816 ITKLDSTY
-823 VTTIPQSANNYSA
+823 PSSAN
-836 QTGVDFDAS
+836 QIVD
-845 KSVGAEHT
+845 EHF
-853 GEEVK
+853 GILM
-858 PKTYYGCYVV
+858 P
-868 KAYGTVSNIGNVDIQ
+868 
-883 NVVKAQTVL
+883 L
-892 ENRVTAI
+892 E
-899 EDRKPDLDNLSMPSD
+899 L
-914 SAVAIT
+914 
-920 LTQQNQGW
+920 
-928 TAPSDGWVWAR
+928 
-939 KVSDG
+939 
-944 TVRGCWCRCFNN
+944 
-956 PDPKQATFGTVLY
+956 
-969 SDYGTAGSYD
+969 
-979 LCGFIPVAKGATLYF
+979 
-994 SWAYNVVIY
+994 
-1003 FIPAE
+1003 
-1008 SALASTGVFGWA
+1008 
-1020 TGSTPVPTK
+1020 
-1029 LSNLDQRSNLILGD
+1029 
-1043 KDGFFNV
+1043 
-1050 VNGSQR
+1050 
-1056 EIGKYFDFNKTIAIV
+1056 
-1071 NVSYNCD
+1071 
-1078 VYYVKYIPGTSSP
+1078 
-1091 DTLTID
+1091 
-1097 FSSLGTTY
+1097 
-1105 VPVGQDIESRVIT
+1105 
-1118 FMIQCPESAPP
+1118 
-1129 LNWRG
+1129 
-1134 LPTATVVAGAVPTL
+1134 
-1148 ASKSIN
+1148 
-1154 IINLEVIYNKLQDK
+1154 
-1168 FTLMILPQVSVAINT
+1168 
-1183 P
+1183 

>member
-79 RASRGPKGDAYIL
+79 RASRGPKGDTYIL

-141 STVETLRLAK
+141 STVETLRLAN
-151 QVESATNAVTA
+151 QVESTTNAVTA

-171 NSIRDLVIS
+171 NPIQDLVMS
-180 VNEDSKVLQASALKL
+180 VNEDSKVLQDSALKL

-201 VEEQVQL
+201 VEKQVQL
-208 DIAQIEQLKA
+208 DIAQIKQLKA

-244 ETKEQIDAALRTVN
+244 ETKEQIDAALKTVN
-258 VAKDEVLVLRN
+258 VARDEVLVLRN
-269 ETRVSATAAATAQSG
+269 ETRVAATAAATAQSG
-284 SEAARDGSIA
+284 SEAARDASIV
-294 ARDGSI
+294 
-300 AAKNASEKAKNDAQS
+300 AKNASEKAKNDAQS

-324 NTVLTQA
+324 NIVLTQA
-331 QTAANNADNSAGRA
+331 QTAANNADNAAGRA
-345 SASATSASNS
+345 SDSATSASNS
-355 ATAAGTSAT
+355 AAAAGTSAT
-364 NAKASEIAAGV
+364 NAKASETAAGV

-388 EKVILATE
+388 EKVTLATE
-396 QADRAKTEAD
+396 QADRAKAEAD
-406 RAADKA
+406 RAAENA
-412 ASIDTSKVVKS
+412 ASVDPSKLVKS

-443 KWEDIQNKPTFAS
+443 KWEDIQNKPTFAD
-456 VATSGMYNDLIGKPE
+456 VATSGMYNDLIGKPK

-498 LIDVIKNAVQLN
+498 LIDVIKNAVQLD

-524 TLATVARTGRYADL
+524 TLATVAQTGRYADL
-538 LEKPSLNFLPITGG
+538 LEKPSLDFLPTTGG
-552 KLTGGLTIQSKTS
+552 KLTGGLTIQSETS
-565 SQKPFTINNTEGQL
+565 SQEPFIINNTAGQS
-579 DFSLEKVVNVADSLE
+579 DFSLEKVINDVGSLE
-594 TLIFK
+594 TIIFK
-599 NNVNHNAYKGRI
+599 NNVNNDTYKGRI
-611 RFYINN
+611 RFYIDND
-617 SYISL
+617 YISL
-622 ETISDSM
+622 ETISEGTE
-629 ALVLSNIAVPTSLL
+629 LLLRNIALPTSLF

-684 VKVKGNVPV
+684 VKAKGNVPV

-725 WAYVKAHPELL
+725 WAYVEAHPELL
-736 KTEKEYTTIGN
+736 KTEEEYTTIDN
-747 NNKGHVPYYSSGDG
+747 NNEGHVPYYSSGDG

-779 TQKYGNFATD
+779 LTLRGTFATG
-789 TQRNITGT
+789 TQRNITG
-797 LLTNPQG
+797 LAGSVVANPADG
-804 GSPFSRNQTGIW
+804 AFEFG
-816 IDKPETY
+816 ETDLPLGY
-823 VTTIPQSANNYSA
+823 GTFVLKRLN
-836 QTGVDFDAS
+836 FDAS
-845 KSVGAEHT
+845 RVVGAEHT
-853 GEEVK
+853 GDTVK
-858 PKTYYGCYVV
+858 PKTHYGCYVV

-883 NVVKAQTVL
+883 NVVNAQTVL

-920 LTQQNQGW
+920 LTQQYEGW
-928 TAPSDGWVWAR
+928 TAPNDGWIWAR
-939 KVSDG
+939 KVPDG
-944 TVRGCWCRCFNN
+944 TVTGSWCRCFNN

-969 SDYGTAGSYD
+969 SDYGTAGNND

-994 SWAYNVVIY
+994 SWANDVVIY

-1020 TGSTPVPTK
+1020 TGSTPVLPTK
-1029 LSNLDQRSNLILGD
+1029 LSDLDQRSNLILGD

-1056 EIGKYFDFNKTIAIV
+1056 EIGKYFDFNNTIATV

-1078 VYYVKYIPGTSSP
+1078 VYYIKCTPDISSS
-1091 DTLTID
+1091 DMLTID

-1118 FMIQCPESAPP
+1118 FMIQCSESAPP
-1129 LNWRG
+1129 LNWIG

>member
-52 VAEAISGAII
+52 VTEAISGAII

-151 QVESATNAVTA
+151 QIESATNAVTA

-171 NSIRDLVIS
+171 NPIQDLVMS

-258 VAKDEVLVLRN
+258 VARDEVLVLRN

-284 SEAARDGSIA
+284 SEAARDA
-294 ARDGSI
+294 SI

-331 QTAANNADNSAGRA
+331 QTAANNADNAAGRA

-364 NAKASEIAAGV
+364 NAKASETAAGV

-388 EKVILATE
+388 EKVTLATE
-396 QADRAKTEAD
+396 QADRAKAEAD
-406 RAADKA
+406 RAAENA
-412 ASIDTSKVVKS
+412 ASVDPSKLVKS

-433 GNVTIDVGVA
+433 GNVTIDVGAA
-443 KWEDIQNKPTFAS
+443 KWEDIQNKPTFAD

-476 VKSIRKSADKSVTF
+476 VKSIRKSTDKSVTF

-498 LIDVIKNAVQLN
+498 LIDVIKNAVQLD

-524 TLATVARTGRYADL
+524 TLATVAQTGRYADL
-538 LEKPSLNFLPITGG
+538 LEKPSLDFLPITGG
-552 KLTGGLTIQSKTS
+552 KLTGGLTIQSETS
-565 SQKPFTINNTEGQL
+565 SQKPFTINNTAGQL
-579 DFSLEKVVNVADSLE
+579 DFSLEKVVNDADSLE
-594 TLIFK
+594 TMIFK
-599 NNVNHNAYKGRI
+599 NNVNHDAYKGRI

-684 VKVKGNVPV
+684 VKAKGNVPV

-725 WAYVKAHPELL
+725 WAYVEAHPELL
-736 KTEKEYTTIGN
+736 KTEEEYTTIGDN
-747 NNKGHVPYYSSGDG
+747 NEGHVPYYSSGDG

-766 LPKILWYPCATND
+766 LPKILWYPCVTND
-779 TQKYGNFATD
+779 STLRGTSATD
-789 TQRNITGT
+789 TQRNITGSIGEVFAP
-797 LLTNPQG
+797 NPPHTTG
-804 GSPFSRNQTGIW
+804 AFTEEVSRKIHVINDSAENHIW
-816 IDKPETY
+816 KI
-823 VTTIPQSANNYSA
+823 N
-836 QTGVDFDAS
+836 FDAS
-845 KSVGAEHT
+845 RSVGAEHT

-858 PKTYYGCYVV
+858 PKTHYGCYVV
-868 KAYGTVSNIGNVDIQ
+868 KAYGTVSNTGNVDIQ
-883 NVVKAQTVL
+883 NVVNAQTVL

-920 LTQQNQGW
+920 LTQQYQAW
-928 TAPSDGWVWAR
+928 TAPNDGWIWAR
-939 KVSDG
+939 KVPDG
-944 TVRGCWCRCFNN
+944 TVTGSWCRCFNN
-956 PDPKQATFGTVLY
+956 PDPKQATFGTVFY
-969 SDYGTAGSYD
+969 SDYGTMGSND

-994 SWAYNVVIY
+994 SWANNAVIY

-1029 LSNLDQRSNLILGD
+1029 LSDLDQRSNLILGD

-1056 EIGKYFDFNKTIAIV
+1056 EIGKYFSLNSTEETV

-1078 VYYVKYIPGTSSP
+1078 VYYITYAQAIS
-1091 DTLTID
+1091 TLTIN
-1097 FSSLGTTY
+1097 FASLGTTY
-1105 VPVGQDIESRVIT
+1105 VPEGQDIESRVIT
-1118 FMIQCPESAPP
+1118 FMIQCSSSVPV
-1129 LNWRG
+1129 LDWTN
-1134 LPTATVVAGAVPTL
+1134 LPTTMVVAGAVPIL
-1148 ASKSIN
+1148 ATNSIN

>member
-52 VAEAISGAII
+52 VTEAISGAII

-92 TDADKREIEEISG
+92 TDADKREIEQISG

-171 NSIRDLVIS
+171 NLIQDLVMS

-244 ETKEQIDAALRTVN
+244 ETKEQVDAALRTVN
-258 VAKDEVLVLRN
+258 VARDEVLVLRN

-284 SEAARDGSIA
+284 SEAARDASIV
-294 ARDGSI
+294 
-300 AAKNASEKAKNDAQS
+300 AKNASEKAKNDAQS

-331 QTAANNADNSAGRA
+331 QTAANNADNAAGRA

-355 ATAAGTSAT
+355 AAAAGTSAT
-364 NAKASEIAAGV
+364 NAKASETAAGV

-388 EKVILATE
+388 EKVTLATE

-406 RAADKA
+406 RAAEKA
-412 ASIDTSKVVKS
+412 ASIDPSNLVKS

-456 VATSGMYNDLIGKPE
+456 VATSGMYNDLIGKPK

-498 LIDVIKNAVQLN
+498 LIDVIKNAVQLD

-524 TLATVARTGRYADL
+524 TLATVAQTGRYADL
-538 LEKPSLNFLPITGG
+538 LEKPSLDFLPITGG
-552 KLTGGLTIQSKTS
+552 KLTGGLTIQSETS
-565 SQKPFTINNTEGQL
+565 SQKPFTINNTAGQL
-579 DFSLEKVVNVADSLE
+579 DFSLEKVVNDVGSLE

-599 NNVNHNAYKGRI
+599 NNVNHDAYKGRI

-684 VKVKGNVPV
+684 VKAKGNVPV

-717 ERVAYPDL
+717 ERVAYPAL
-725 WAYVKAHPELL
+725 WAYVEAHPELL
-736 KTEKEYTTIGN
+736 KTEEEYTTIGDN
-747 NNKGHVPYYSSGDG
+747 NEGHVPYYSSGNG

-779 TQKYGNFATD
+779 STLRGTFATN
-789 TQRNITGT
+789 TQRNITAEIIRPDGANTLWCDATVPTVSGALSVTETGT
-797 LLTNPQG
+797 TNYNG
-804 GSPFSRNQTGIW
+804 LGS
-816 IDKPETY
+816 
-823 VTTIPQSANNYSA
+823 
-836 QTGVDFDAS
+836 GVATVASKITFDAS
-845 KSVGAEHT
+845 RSVGAEHT

-858 PKTYYGCYVV
+858 PKTHYGCYVV
-868 KAYGTVSNIGNVDIQ
+868 KAYGTVSNTGNVDIQ
-883 NVVKAQTVL
+883 NVVNAQTVL

-914 SAVAIT
+914 SAVVVN
-920 LTQQNQGW
+920 LTQQGQSW
-928 TAPSDGWVWAR
+928 TAPSDGWVWAI
-939 KVSDG
+939 KTGDG
-944 TVRGCWCRCFNN
+944 SVTGAWCECFNN
-956 PDPKQATFGTVLY
+956 PDPTQATFGTIFY
-969 SDYGTAGSYD
+969 SDYGISGNRN
-979 LCGFIPVAKGATLYF
+979 LCGYIPVAKGATLYF
-994 SWAYNVVIY
+994 FWAQNSRILFV
-1003 FIPAE
+1003 PAK

-1029 LSNLDQRSNLILGD
+1029 LSDLDQRSNLVLGD

-1056 EIGKYFDFNKTIAIV
+1056 EIGKYFSLNSTENTV
-1071 NVSYNCD
+1071 NVRYNCD
-1078 VYYVKYIPGTSSP
+1078 VYYITYAEAISM
-1091 DTLTID
+1091 LTID

-1105 VPVGQDIESRVIT
+1105 VPEGQDIESRVIT
-1118 FMIQCPESAPP
+1118 FMIQCSASAPP
-1129 LNWRG
+1129 LNWMG

-1148 ASKSIN
+1148 ATNSIN

-1168 FTLMILPQVSVAINT
+1168 FTLMILPQVSVATNT

>member
-1 MALRPEDLRYFM
+1 M
-13 RRSLAKDLNTLD
+13 
-25 AVREAE
+25 
-31 LVYVTDT
+31 
-38 GEIYV
+38 
-43 GTKTGVRNI
+43 
-52 VAEAISGAII
+52 
-62 PTIGDN
+62 
-68 GNWFIQGNDTG
+68 
-79 RASRGPKGDAYIL
+79 
-92 TDADKREIEEISG
+92 
-105 NYAAIAQR
+105 
-113 AATQASGSAD
+113 
-123 VATQALSTV
+123 
-132 QELEQRVVD
+132 
-141 STVETLRLAK
+141 
-151 QVESATNAVTA
+151 
-162 EIQKFWQDW
+162 
-171 NSIRDLVIS
+171 S
-180 VNEDSKVLQASALKL
+180 VNENSKVLQASALKL

-230 VEQAAQVAADKVIG
+230 VEQAAQVAADRIIG
-244 ETKEQIDAALRTVN
+244 ETKEQIDAA
-258 VAKDEVLVLRN
+258 
-269 ETRVSATAAATAQSG
+269 ATAAATAQSG
-284 SEAARDGSIA
+284 SEAARDASIV
-294 ARDGSI
+294 
-300 AAKNASEKAKNDAQS
+300 AKNASEKAKNDAQS

-331 QTAANNADNSAGRA
+331 QTAANNADNAAGRA

-355 ATAAGTSAT
+355 AAAAGTSAT
-364 NAKASEIAAGV
+364 NAKASETAAGV

-388 EKVILATE
+388 EKVTLATE
-396 QADRAKTEAD
+396 QADRAKAEAD
-406 RAADKA
+406 RAAENA
-412 ASIDTSKVVKS
+412 ASVDPSKLVKS

-433 GNVTIDVGVA
+433 GNVTIDVGAA
-443 KWEDIQNKPTFAS
+443 KWEDIQNKPTFAD
-456 VATSGMYNDLIGKPE
+456 VATSGIYNDLIGKPE

-498 LIDVIKNAVQLN
+498 LIDVIKNAVQLD

-524 TLATVARTGRYADL
+524 TLATVAQTGRYADL
-538 LEKPSLNFLPITGG
+538 LEKPSLDFLPTTGG
-552 KLTGGLTIQSKTS
+552 KLTGGLTIQSETS
-565 SQKPFTINNTEGQL
+565 SQKPFTINNTAGQL
-579 DFSLEKVVNVADSLE
+579 DFSLEKVVNDADSLE
-594 TLIFK
+594 TMILK
-599 NNVNHNAYKGRI
+599 NNVNHDAYKGRI

-629 ALVLSNIAVPTSLL
+629 ALLLSNIAVPTSLL

-678 KSTAEV
+678 KSTVEV
-684 VKVKGNVPV
+684 VKAKGNVPV

-725 WAYVKAHPELL
+725 WAYVEAHPELL
-736 KTEKEYTTIGN
+736 KTEEEYTTIGN
-747 NNKGHVPYYSSGDG
+747 NNEGHVPYYSSGDG

-766 LPKILWYPCATND
+766 LPKILWYPCTTND
-779 TQKYGNFATD
+779 STLRGTFATD
-789 TQRNITGT
+789 TQRNITGSIGEVFAP
-797 LLTNPQG
+797 NPPYTTG
-804 GSPFSRNQTGIW
+804 AFTEEVSRKIHVINDSADNHIW
-816 IDKPETY
+816 KI
-823 VTTIPQSANNYSA
+823 N
-836 QTGVDFDAS
+836 FDAS
-845 KSVGAEHT
+845 RSVGAEHT
-853 GEEVK
+853 GDTVK
-858 PKTYYGCYVV
+858 PETHYGCYVV
-868 KAYGTVSNIGNVDIQ
+868 KAYGTVSNTGNVDIQ
-883 NVVKAQTVL
+883 NVVNAQTVL

-920 LTQQNQGW
+920 LTQQNQAW
-928 TAPSDGWVWAR
+928 TAPSDGWVWTR
-939 KVSDG
+939 KVPDG
-944 TVRGCWCRCFNN
+944 TVAGSWCRCFNN
-956 PDPKQATFGTVLY
+956 PDPKQATFGTVFY
-969 SDYGTAGSYD
+969 SDYGTMGNND

-994 SWAYNVVIY
+994 SWANDVVIY
-1003 FIPAE
+1003 FVPAE

-1020 TGSTPVPTK
+1020 TGSAPVPTR
-1029 LSNLDQRSNLILGD
+1029 LSDLDQRSNLILGD

-1056 EIGKYFDFNKTIAIV
+1056 EIGKYFSLNSTENTV

-1078 VYYVKYIPGTSSP
+1078 VYYITYAEAISM
-1091 DTLTID
+1091 LTID

-1105 VPVGQDIESRVIT
+1105 VPEGQGIESRVIT
-1118 FMIQCPESAPP
+1118 FMIQCSASAPP
-1129 LNWRG
+1129 LNWTN

-1148 ASKSIN
+1148 ASNSIN

>member
-52 VAEAISGAII
+52 VTEAISGAII

-92 TDADKREIEEISG
+92 TDADKREIEKISG

-151 QVESATNAVTA
+151 QVKSATNAVTA

-171 NSIRDLVIS
+171 NPIQDLVMA

-258 VAKDEVLVLRN
+258 VARDEVLVLRN

-284 SEAARDGSIA
+284 SEAARDA
-294 ARDGSI
+294 SI

-364 NAKASEIAAGV
+364 NAKASETAAGV

-388 EKVILATE
+388 EKVTLATE

-406 RAADKA
+406 RAAKNA
-412 ASIDTSKVVKS
+412 ASVDPSKLVKS

-456 VATSGMYNDLIGKPE
+456 VATSGMYNDLIGKPK

-498 LIDVIKNAVQLN
+498 LIDVIKNAVQLD

-524 TLATVARTGRYADL
+524 TLATVAQTGRYADL
-538 LEKPSLNFLPITGG
+538 LEKPSLDFLPITGG
-552 KLTGGLTIQSKTS
+552 KLTGGLTIQSETS
-565 SQKPFTINNTEGQL
+565 SQKPFTINNTAGQL
-579 DFSLEKVVNVADSLE
+579 DFSLEKVVNDVGSLE
-594 TLIFK
+594 TMIFK
-599 NNVNHNAYKGRI
+599 NNVNHDAYKGRI

-622 ETISDSM
+622 ETISESM
-629 ALVLSNIAVPTSLL
+629 ALVLSNIAVPKSLL

-684 VKVKGNVPV
+684 VKAKGNVPV

-699 PLSIIEEGWL
+699 PLPIIEEGWL

-725 WAYVKAHPELL
+725 WAYVEAHPELL
-736 KTEKEYTTIGN
+736 KTEEEYTTIGN
-747 NNKGHVPYYSSGDG
+747 NNEGHVPYYSSGDG

-779 TQKYGNFATD
+779 LTLRGTFATD
-789 TQRNITGT
+789 TQRNITGSAGSVVANPVSGAFEFGETDAPLGSGGFT
-797 LLTNPQG
+797 LKRLN
-804 GSPFSRNQTGIW
+804 
-816 IDKPETY
+816 
-823 VTTIPQSANNYSA
+823 
-836 QTGVDFDAS
+836 FDAS
-845 KSVGAEHT
+845 RVVGAEHT
-853 GEEVK
+853 GDTVK
-858 PKTYYGCYVV
+858 PKTHYGCYVV
-868 KAYGTVSNIGNVDIQ
+868 KAYGTVSNTGNVDIQ
-883 NVVKAQTVL
+883 NVVNAQTVL

-899 EDRKPDLDNLSMPSD
+899 EDRKLDLDNLSMPSD

-920 LTQQNQGW
+920 LTQQNQAW

-939 KVSDG
+939 KVPDG
-944 TVRGCWCRCFNN
+944 TVKGCWCRCFNN

-969 SDYGTAGSYD
+969 SDYGTGGGND

-994 SWAYNVVIY
+994 SWANNAVIY

-1029 LSNLDQRSNLILGD
+1029 LSDLDQRSNLILGD

-1056 EIGKYFDFNKTIAIV
+1056 EIGKYFDLNPATSIV

-1078 VYYVKYIPGTSSP
+1078 VYYIKYIPDTSLP
-1091 DTLTID
+1091 DMLTIN

-1118 FMIQCPESAPP
+1118 FMIQCSTSAPP
-1129 LNWRG
+1129 LNWMG

-1148 ASKSIN
+1148 ATNSIN

>member
-52 VAEAISGAII
+52 VTEAISGAII

-105 NYAAIAQR
+105 NYAKAAEKSAKEALSSASLAVSTLRDMEAIQQKVIDS
-113 AATQASGSAD
+113 ATE
-123 VATQALSTV
+123 VATNT
-132 QELEQRVVD
+132 LEVREQ
-141 STVETLRLAK
+141 TA
-151 QVESATNAVTA
+151 NVTA

-171 NSIRDLVIS
+171 KPIQDLVMS

-208 DIAQIEQLKA
+208 DIAQIQQLKA

-230 VEQAAQVAADKVIG
+230 VEQAAQLVADKVIG
-244 ETKEQIDAALRTVN
+244 ETKEQIDAALNTVN
-258 VAKDEVLVLRN
+258 VARDEVLVLRN
-269 ETRVSATAAATAQSG
+269 ETRVAATAAATAQAG
-284 SEAARDGSIA
+284 SEAARDASIV
-294 ARDGSI
+294 
-300 AAKNASEKAKNDAQS
+300 AKNASEKAKNDAQS

-331 QTAANNADNSAGRA
+331 QTAANNADNAAGRA

-364 NAKASEIAAGV
+364 NAKASETAAGV
-375 SETKAKQSETTAG
+375 SETKAKQSETTAV
-388 EKVILATE
+388 EKVTLATE

-406 RAADKA
+406 RAAENA
-412 ASIDTSKVVKS
+412 ASIDPSKLVKS

-433 GNVTIDVGVA
+433 GNVTIDVGAA

-456 VATSGMYNDLIGKPE
+456 VATSGMYNDLIGNPE

-498 LIDVIKNAVQLN
+498 LIDVIKNAVQLD

-524 TLATVARTGRYADL
+524 TLATVAQTGRYADL
-538 LEKPSLNFLPITGG
+538 LEKPSLDFLPITGG
-552 KLTGGLTIQSKTS
+552 KLTGGLTIQSETS
-565 SQKPFTINNTEGQL
+565 SQKQFTINNTAGQL
-579 DFSLEKVVNVADSLE
+579 DFSLEKVVNDVGSLE
-594 TLIFK
+594 TIIFK
-599 NNVNHNAYKGRI
+599 NNVNHDTYKGRI
-611 RFYINN
+611 RFYIDND
-617 SYISL
+617 YISL
-622 ETISDSM
+622 ETISEGTE
-629 ALVLSNIAVPTSLL
+629 LLLRNIAVPTSLF

-684 VKVKGNVPV
+684 VKAKGNVPV

-725 WAYVKAHPELL
+725 WAYVEAHPELL
-736 KTEKEYTTIGN
+736 KTEEEYTTIGN
-747 NNKGHVPYYSSGDG
+747 NNEGHVPYYSSGDG

-779 TQKYGNFATD
+779 LTLRGTFATD
-789 TQRNITGT
+789 TQRNITGSIGEVFAP
-797 LLTNPQG
+797 NPPHTTG
-804 GSPFSRNQTGIW
+804 AFTEEVSRKIHVISDSAENHIW
-816 IDKPETY
+816 KI
-823 VTTIPQSANNYSA
+823 N
-836 QTGVDFDAS
+836 FDAS
-845 KSVGAEHT
+845 RSVGAEHT

-858 PKTYYGCYVV
+858 PKTHYGCYVV
-868 KAYGTVSNIGNVDIQ
+868 KAYGTVSNTGNVDIQ
-883 NVVKAQTVL
+883 NVVNAQTVL

-920 LTQQNQGW
+920 LTQQNQAW
-928 TAPSDGWVWAR
+928 TAPSDGWIWAR
-939 KVSDG
+939 KVPDG
-944 TVRGCWCRCFNN
+944 TVTGSWCRCFNN
-956 PDPKQATFGTVLY
+956 PDPKQATFGTVFY
-969 SDYGTAGSYD
+969 SDYGTMGNND

-994 SWAYNVVIY
+994 SWANNAVIY

-1029 LSNLDQRSNLILGD
+1029 LSDLDQRSNLILGD

-1056 EIGKYFDFNKTIAIV
+1056 EIGKYFDFNNTIAIV

-1078 VYYVKYIPGTSSP
+1078 VYYVKYIPDISSP
-1091 DTLTID
+1091 DMLTID

-1129 LNWRG
+1129 LNWMG
-1134 LPTATVVAGAVPTL
+1134 LPTATVVAGAVPIL

>member
-52 VAEAISGAII
+52 VTEAISGAII

-105 NYAAIAQR
+105 NYAKAAEKSANEALSSASLAVSTLRDMEAIQQKVIDS
-113 AATQASGSAD
+113 ATE
-123 VATQALSTV
+123 VATNT
-132 QELEQRVVD
+132 LEVREQ
-141 STVETLRLAK
+141 TA
-151 QVESATNAVTA
+151 NVTA

-171 NSIRDLVIS
+171 KPIQDLVMS

-218 DIQALSDEIDVK
+218 DIQALSDEIDGK

-244 ETKEQIDAALRTVN
+244 KTKEQIDAALNTVD
-258 VAKDEVLVLRN
+258 VARDEVLVLRN
-269 ETRVSATAAATAQSG
+269 ETRVAATAAATAQSG
-284 SEAARDGSIA
+284 SEAARDASIV
-294 ARDGSI
+294 
-300 AAKNASEKAKNDAQS
+300 AKNASEKAKDDAQS

-331 QTAANNADNSAGRA
+331 QTAANNADNAAGRA

-355 ATAAGTSAT
+355 AAAAGTSAT
-364 NAKASEIAAGV
+364 NAKASETAAGV

-388 EKVILATE
+388 EKVTLATE
-396 QADRAKTEAD
+396 QADRAKAEAD
-406 RAADKA
+406 RAAENA
-412 ASIDTSKVVKS
+412 ASVDPSKLVKS

-476 VKSIRKSADKSVTF
+476 VKSIRKSTDKSVTF

-498 LIDVIKNAVQLN
+498 LIDVIKNAVQLD

-524 TLATVARTGRYADL
+524 TLATVAQTGRYADL
-538 LEKPSLNFLPITGG
+538 LEKPSLDFLPITGG
-552 KLTGGLTIQSKTS
+552 KLTGGLTIQSETS
-565 SQKPFTINNTEGQL
+565 SQKPFTINNTAGQL
-579 DFSLEKVVNVADSLE
+579 DFSLEKVVDDAGSLE
-594 TLIFK
+594 TMIFK
-599 NNVNHNAYKGRI
+599 NNVNHDAYKGRI

-622 ETISDSM
+622 ETISEGTE
-629 ALVLSNIAVPTSLL
+629 LLLSNIAVPTSLL

-684 VKVKGNVPV
+684 VKAKGNVPV

-725 WAYVKAHPELL
+725 WAYVEAHPELL
-736 KTEKEYTTIGN
+736 KTEEEYTTIGDN
-747 NNKGHVPYYSSGDG
+747 NEGHVPYYSSGDG

-766 LPKILWYPCATND
+766 LPKILRYPCATND
-779 TQKYGNFATD
+779 STLRGTFATD
-789 TQRNITGT
+789 TQRNITGSIGEIFA
-797 LLTNPQG
+797 PDP
-804 GSPFSRNQTGIW
+804 PFTTGAFSEEASRNIHVINDEAANHIW
-816 IDKPETY
+816 KI
-823 VTTIPQSANNYSA
+823 N
-836 QTGVDFDAS
+836 FDAS
-845 KSVGAEHT
+845 RSVGADHT
-853 GEEVK
+853 GDTVK
-858 PKTYYGCYVV
+858 SKTHYGCYVV
-868 KAYGTVSNIGNVDIQ
+868 KAYGTVSNTGNVDIQ
-883 NVVKAQTVL
+883 NVVNAQTVL

-914 SAVAIT
+914 SAVVVN
-920 LTQQNQGW
+920 LSQQGQSW
-928 TAPSDGWVWAR
+928 TAPSDGWVWAI
-939 KVSDG
+939 KTEDG
-944 TVRGCWCRCFNN
+944 SVTGAWCECFNN
-956 PDPKQATFGTVLY
+956 PDPTQATFGTIFY
-969 SDYGTAGSYD
+969 TDYGLRGNRY
-979 LCGFIPVAKGATLYF
+979 LCGYIPVAKGATLYF
-994 SWAYNVVIY
+994 YWSKNSRILFV
-1003 FIPAE
+1003 PAK

-1029 LSNLDQRSNLILGD
+1029 LSDLDQRSNLVLGD

-1056 EIGKYFDFNKTIAIV
+1056 EIGKYFDFNNTIAIV

-1078 VYYVKYIPGTSSP
+1078 VYYVKYIPDISSP
-1091 DTLTID
+1091 DMLTID

-1129 LNWRG
+1129 LNWMG
-1134 LPTATVVAGAVPTL
+1134 LPTATVVAGAVPIL

>member
-52 VAEAISGAII
+52 VTEAISGAII

-171 NSIRDLVIS
+171 NPIQDLVMS

-244 ETKEQIDAALRTVN
+244 KTKEQIDAALRTVN
-258 VAKDEVLVLRN
+258 VARDEVLVLRN

-284 SEAARDGSIA
+284 SEAARDA
-294 ARDGSI
+294 SI

-331 QTAANNADNSAGRA
+331 QTAANNADNAAGRA

-364 NAKASEIAAGV
+364 NAKASETAAGV

-388 EKVILATE
+388 EKVTLATE

-406 RAADKA
+406 RAAENA
-412 ASIDTSKVVKS
+412 ASIDPSKLVKS

-498 LIDVIKNAVQLN
+498 LIDVIKNAVQLD

-524 TLATVARTGRYADL
+524 TLATVAQTGRYADL
-538 LEKPSLNFLPITGG
+538 LEKPSLDFLPITGG
-552 KLTGGLTIQSKTS
+552 KLTGGLTIQSETS
-565 SQKPFTINNTEGQL
+565 SQKPFTINNTAGQL
-579 DFSLEKVVNVADSLE
+579 DFSLEKVVNDADSLE

-599 NNVNHNAYKGRI
+599 NNVNHDAYKGRI

-684 VKVKGNVPV
+684 VKAKGNVPV

-725 WAYVKAHPELL
+725 WAYVEAHPELL
-736 KTEKEYTTIGN
+736 KTEEEYTTIGN
-747 NNKGHVPYYSSGDG
+747 NNEGHVPYYSSGDG

-779 TQKYGNFATD
+779 STLRGTFATD
-789 TQRNITGT
+789 TQRNITGSIGEVFAP
-797 LLTNPQG
+797 NPPHTTG
-804 GSPFSRNQTGIW
+804 AFTEEVSRKIHVINDSAENHIW
-816 IDKPETY
+816 KI
-823 VTTIPQSANNYSA
+823 N
-836 QTGVDFDAS
+836 FDAS
-845 KSVGAEHT
+845 RSVGAEHT

-858 PKTYYGCYVV
+858 PKTHYGCYVV
-868 KAYGTVSNIGNVDIQ
+868 KAYGTVSNTGNVDIQ
-883 NVVKAQTVL
+883 NVVNAQTVL

-920 LTQQNQGW
+920 LTQQNQAW

-939 KVSDG
+939 KVPDG
-944 TVRGCWCRCFNN
+944 TVTGSWCRCFNN
-956 PDPKQATFGTVLY
+956 PDPKQATFGTVFY
-969 SDYGTAGSYD
+969 SDYGTMGSND

-994 SWAYNVVIY
+994 SWANNAVIY

-1029 LSNLDQRSNLILGD
+1029 LSDLDQRSNLILGD

-1056 EIGKYFDFNKTIAIV
+1056 EIGKYFSLNSTEETV

-1078 VYYVKYIPGTSSP
+1078 VYYITYAQAIS
-1091 DTLTID
+1091 TLTIN

-1105 VPVGQDIESRVIT
+1105 VPEGQDIESRVIT
-1118 FMIQCPESAPP
+1118 FMIQCSSSVPV
-1129 LNWRG
+1129 LDWTN
-1134 LPTATVVAGAVPTL
+1134 LPTVMVVAGAVPTL
-1148 ASKSIN
+1148 TANNIN